1 MKGIR
6 RAAAMCLTMTL
17 AVSTLF
23 GNTAWADMPQKTE
36 RKKCVHVHTEECYG
50 EPDEEATSSQIGE
63 EPTECTHVCTVES
76 GCIRNTA
83 VSSGT
88 NEDDSETGPDE
99 EETNDQKDSADKAE
113 NGGKQK
119 DSADKAEDDEK
130 QEDAPSVSTP
140 SDMEDTAVPGGT
152 VIPAVKSQIFSWSW
166 YDPEENL
173 LDGKLELNGVTEEA
187 QPSFEEVTEY
197 LPEAIIAQVGEK
209 SEVGGEGEEKLLITG
224 WTCSEYVQ
232 DEEGRWPLEGTYEF
246 AAELPEAYE
255 LAEDADALVVEV
267 SVTGDQAAL
276 TAVSGTA
283 VLHVSFKAGKEAK
296 DLYFDGNNF
305 SSYNNDV
312 MDLLKQNGIRV
323 TSSGKDRFQ
332 LIMTKAS
339 IQNLQLSQGTWE
351 IELNGSNVLEGK
363 GKYVAGCGLRINDN
377 VSATIKAGTAP
388 ASLTAHNY
396 PTTGSSDGS
405 CGIQV
410 AGSLTIESG
419 TIEATAKAG
428 SNSAPDS
435 GAILVGTTGTLNI
448 NGGSVTAAG
457 TGKKGVYVRGNFQ
470 MTGGSLTVT
479 GSGEPGIENV
489 GSFELSDGTI
499 STKSNSG
506 GIGFLQGR
514 GSATIKAKELNTD
527 RLYINGDGSFTV
539 AKGGKVTSG
548 STTIN
553 SGTLTNAGEFVS
565 NGPFEKGKYGTF
577 NNTGTISGSGS
588 LPDDAKQTPDEIKD
602 YTKKISKDYY
612 KNMSIDVPNL
622 AAIQKPAN
630 AGNLQYELVEDTG
643 SDKGAGTIDKETGR
657 LKVTKAGVFKIKVN
671 TQESGFYKEGEN
683 PVYITLTVN
692 KAAFPDSWNLTV
704 TAASGIYN
712 GSKGYPA
719 ATIST
724 TGIPD
729 GARYEYQLKNTNR
742 TDDLQEE
749 QWKSECPKIVNVAES
764 GQFVFVR
771 VTVDNYESKIFCSD
785 NQTDITKRRF
795 LDTKVTLE
803 PQTVIYNGQSWSP
816 EIKVVENWQGA
827 SGAEVDKADYT
838 IQYWT
843 YWTGTG
849 NSEVTERKDAGTYT
863 VHLIGQENYTN
874 ESNGAIL
881 TIDKCKLNARITG
894 DSFDKVYDGTTDITE
909 EQNLSVQLY
918 SDSGIPDSQD
928 VRADQVNLAYQSAD
942 VGEHDI
948 EAANITLAGDNAKNY
963 ELTENSA
970 SVKGSII
977 ARDFA
982 SMTVSA
988 DPLTYNGTE
997 QKPQILASVET
1008 GLSNVSPDAVVFT
1021 YSKNGVDYQSEIP
1034 GFTDAGTYQVYVK
1047 ASMDNFNDA
1056 VKTVDVTV
1064 QQASSNSGSHSGG
1077 GKDSGGKDSSG
1088 KGSSGKGSS
1097 GKSSSGSSGT
1107 VTKDSQKGYRSEEQ
1121 GVITGASNQAV
1132 NDGYSHWIKDARGW
1146 WLRYSDGTWPMGN
1159 TGAFHWE
1166 KVNGRWWAFGAD
1178 GYLSTGWLYDTLYQ
1192 GWFYMDE
1199 NQGMLTG
1206 WQFINGKW
1214 YYLNPSHDGS
1224 AGIMYSNRRTP
1235 DGWYV
1240 KEDGS
1245 WDEEAG
1251 R

>member
-6 RAAAMCLTMTL
+6 RAAAVCLTMTL

-76 GCIRNTA
+76 GCIRNIA
-83 VSSGT
+83 ASSGT
-88 NEDDSETGPDE
+88 NEDDSETGPDD

-113 NGGKQK
+113 N
-119 DSADKAEDDEK
+119 
-130 QEDAPSVSTP
+130 APSVSTP
-140 SDMEDTAVPGGT
+140 SDMEDTTVPGGT

-173 LDGKLELNGVTEEA
+173 LDGKLELSGVTEEA

-197 LPEAIIAQVGEK
+197 LPEAIIAQVGEE
-209 SEVGGEGEEKLLITG
+209 SEAGKEEKLPIAG
-224 WTCSEYVQ
+224 WSCNEYVQ
-232 DEEGRWPLEGTYEF
+232 DEEGCWPLEGTYEF

-255 LAEDADALVVEV
+255 LAEDVETLVVEV
-267 SVTGDQAAL
+267 SVTGDQAAMP
-276 TAVSGTA
+276 VVNPYA
-283 VLHVSFKAGKEAK
+283 VLNVSFNPSEGSKS
-296 DLYFDGNNF
+296 LYFDGKNF
-305 SSYNNDV
+305 SSVNSDV
-312 MDLLKQNGIRV
+312 MKLLNDNGIKVKV
-323 TSSGKDRFQ
+323 TSSGEDRFQ
-332 LIMTKAS
+332 LIMTNAT
-339 IQNLQLSQGTWE
+339 IQNLELSRGTWE
-351 IELNGSNVLEGK
+351 IVLNGSNELEGK
-363 GKYVAGCGLRINDN
+363 GKDFSGCGLRINDY
-377 VSATIKAGTAP
+377 VSATIKAETAS
-388 ASLTAHNY
+388 ASLTVKNS
-396 PTTGSSDGS
+396 PTKRTSDDASSA
-405 CGIQV
+405 IVV

-419 TIEATAKAG
+419 TIEAAAYAEQ
-428 SNSAPDS
+428 NSEPVS
-435 GAILVGTTGTLNI
+435 GAIVVQSKGTLNI
-448 NGGSVTAAG
+448 RGGSVTAAG
-457 TGKKGVYVRGNFQ
+457 THKNGVYVLNNFQ
-470 MTGGSLTVT
+470 MTGGSLKVT
-479 GSGEPGIENV
+479 GSGKPGIENV
-489 GSFELSDGTI
+489 GNFNLSGGTI
-499 STKSNSG
+499 STKSNSD
-506 GIGFLQGR
+506 GIGFLQRG
-514 GSATIKAKELNTD
+514 GSATIQAKELNTD
-527 RLYINGDGSFTV
+527 RLYINGNSSFTV
-539 AKGGKVTSG
+539 ARGGKVTSG
-548 STTIN
+548 STRID
-553 SGTLTNAGEFVS
+553 SGTLINAGEFVS
-565 NGPFEKGKYGTF
+565 NGPFEKGTYGTF

-588 LPDDAKQTPDEIKD
+588 LPDDVKQIPDNITVYTAEISAD
-602 YTKKISKDYY
+602 YRD
-612 KNMSIDVPNL
+612 NMSINVQNL
-622 AAIQKPAN
+622 AAIQKPVK
-630 AGNLQYELVEDTG
+630 AGNLQYELAEYTG
-643 SDKGAGTIDKETGR
+643 SDKGEGTIDKETGQ
-657 LKVTKAGVFKIKVN
+657 LKVDRAGVFKIKVN
-671 TQESGFYKEGEN
+671 TQASGLYKAGEK

-692 KAAFPDSWNLTV
+692 KAKFPDSWNLSV
-704 TAASGIYN
+704 TAASGEYR
-712 GSKGYPA
+712 GAQGYPA

-724 TGIPD
+724 TDIPD
-729 GARYEYQLKNTNR
+729 GARYEYQLKSTKS
-742 TDDLQEE
+742 TDDLRED

-764 GQFVFVR
+764 DQFVFVR
-771 VTVDNYESKIFCSD
+771 VTVNNYESKVFCSD
-785 NQTDITKRRF
+785 NRTSITKRRF
-795 LDTKVTLE
+795 ADTKVTLE
-803 PQTVIYNGQSWSP
+803 PENVIYNGQSWEP
-816 EIKVVENWQGA
+816 KIKVVENWQGA
-827 SGAEVDKADYT
+827 SRDEVDKADYT
-838 IQYWT
+838 IKDWT
-843 YWTGTG
+843 YWTGTD
-849 NSEVTERKDAGTYT
+849 NMIVKERKNAGTYT
-863 VHLIGQENYTN
+863 VSLLGQGNYTN
-874 ESNGAIL
+874 ESNKAIL

-894 DSFDKVYDGTTDITE
+894 NSFDKVYDGTTDIRE

-918 SDSGIPDSQD
+918 SDSGTPDSQD

-942 VGEHDI
+942 VGEHNI

-963 ELTENSA
+963 ELTENST
-970 SVKGSII
+970 SIKGNIV

-997 QKPQILASVET
+997 QKPQIHASVET

-1047 ASMDNFNDA
+1047 ASMANFNDA
-1056 VKTVDVTV
+1056 VKTVNVTV
-1064 QQASSNSGSHSGG
+1064 QKVSSSSGSHSGG
-1077 GKDSGGKDSSG
+1077 GKGSGGKGSG
-1088 KGSSGKGSS
+1088 GKGSS
-1097 GKSSSGSSGT
+1097 GKSSSVSSGT

-1166 KVNGRWWAFGAD
+1166 KVNGRWWAFGAE
-1178 GYLSTGWLYDTLYQ
+1178 GYLSTGWIYDTLYQ

-1214 YYLNPSHDGS
+1214 YYLNSNHDGS

>member
-1 MKGIR
+1 MKGKQRGDGRMKGIR

-36 RKKCVHVHTEECYG
+36 KKKCVHVHTEECYG

-63 EPTECTHVCTVES
+63 EPTECTHICTVES

-88 NEDDSETGPDE
+88 NEDDSETGPDD
-99 EETNDQKDSADKAE
+99 EETNDQK
-113 NGGKQK
+113 N
-119 DSADKAEDDEK
+119 SADKAEDDEK

-140 SDMEDTAVPGGT
+140 SDMEDTTVPGGT

-173 LDGKLELNGVTEEA
+173 LDGKLELSGVTEEA

-197 LPEAIIAQVGEK
+197 LPQAIIAQVGEE
-209 SEVGGEGEEKLLITG
+209 SEAGKEEKLPITG
-224 WTCSEYVQ
+224 WSCNEYVQ
-232 DEEGRWPLEGTYEF
+232 DEEGCWPLEGTYEF

-255 LAEDADALVVEV
+255 LAEDVDALVVEV

-276 TAVSGTA
+276 TAYDPNNV
-283 VLHVSFKAGKEAK
+283 VLSVNFEEGESFKNLAYNESG
-296 DLYFDGNNF
+296 F
-305 SSYNNDV
+305 SSLRNDV
-312 MDLLKQNGIRV
+312 MNLLKQHGITV
-323 TSSGKDRFQ
+323 TSSGENRFQ
-332 LIMTKAS
+332 LIMTNAS
-339 IQNLQLSQGTWE
+339 IQNLELSRGTWE
-351 IELNGSNVLEGK
+351 IVLNESNVLKGK
-363 GKYVAGCGLRINDN
+363 GTQVGGVGLKIKEN

-396 PTTGSSDGS
+396 PTTGTSNDGS
-405 CGIQV
+405 SGIAV
-410 AGSLTIESG
+410 EGNLTIESG
-419 TIEATAKAG
+419 TIEATADAG
-428 SNSAPDS
+428 KNSAPFS
-435 GAILVGTTGTLNI
+435 GGIVVGREGILNI
-448 NGGSVTAAG
+448 NGGAVTAAG
-457 TGKKGVYVRGNFQ
+457 TGKNGVFVRGNFR
-470 MTGGSLTVT
+470 MKGGSLTAT
-479 GSGEPGIENV
+479 GSRKPGIENE
-489 GSFELSDGTI
+489 GTFELSGGTI
-499 STKSNSG
+499 STSADNG
-506 GIGFLQGR
+506 GTGFVQR
-514 GSATIKAKELNTD
+514 GKPAMIKANELNTD
-527 RLYINGDGSFTV
+527 RLNITGNSSFTV
-539 AKGGKVTSG
+539 ARGGKVTSG
-548 STTIN
+548 STIIN
-553 SGTLTNAGEFVS
+553 SGTLTNEGEFVS
-565 NGPFEKGKYGTF
+565 NGPFVKEKDGTF
-577 NNTGTISGSGS
+577 INKGTISGNGS
-588 LPDDAKQTPDEIKD
+588 LPDDLKQKPGNITVNQAEISAGYRD
-602 YTKKISKDYY
+602 
-612 KNMSIDVPNL
+612 NMLIDVPSL
-622 AAIQKPAN
+622 AGIHKPVN
-630 AGNLQYELVEDTG
+630 AGNLQYELAEYTG
-643 SDKGAGTIDKETGR
+643 SDKGEGTINEETGQ
-657 LKVTKAGVFKIKVN
+657 LTVKKAGVFKIKVN
-671 TQESGFYKEGEN
+671 TQASGLYEAGKN

-692 KAAFPDSWNLTV
+692 KAAFPDHWNLIV
-704 TAASGIYN
+704 TATSDIYN

-719 ATIST
+719 AAISAS
-724 TGIPD
+724 GIPK
-729 GARYEYQLKNTNR
+729 GAGYEYQLKRTKN
-742 TDDLQEE
+742 TDDLQED

-764 GQFVFVR
+764 EQFVFVR
-771 VTVDNYESKIFCSD
+771 VTVDNYESKVFCSD
-785 NQTDITKRRF
+785 NRTSITERSF
-795 LDTKVTLE
+795 TDTKVTLE
-803 PQTVIYNGQSWSP
+803 PETVIYNGQSRNP
-816 EIKVVENWQGA
+816 EIKVVENWQGT
-827 SGAEVDKADYT
+827 SGDEVNKADYT
-838 IQYWT
+838 IKYWT
-843 YWTGTG
+843 YWTGTD
-849 NSEVTERKDAGTYT
+849 NSIVRERKDAGTYT
-863 VHLIGQENYTN
+863 VHLLGQGNYKN
-874 ESNGAIL
+874 ESNTAIF

-894 DSFDKVYDGTTDITE
+894 YSFDKVYDGTTDITE

-918 SDSGIPDSQD
+918 SDSGTPDSQD

-963 ELTENSA
+963 ELTENST
-970 SVKGSII
+970 SIKGNIV

-997 QKPQILASVET
+997 QKPQIQASVET

-1047 ASMDNFNDA
+1047 ASMANFNDA
-1056 VKTVDVTV
+1056 VKTVNVTV
-1064 QQASSNSGSHSGG
+1064 QQAPSSSGSHSGG
-1077 GKDSGGKDSSG
+1077 G
-1088 KGSSGKGSS
+1088 GKGSS

-1166 KVNGRWWAFGAD
+1166 KVNGRWWAFGAE
-1178 GYLSTGWLYDTLYQ
+1178 GYLSTGWIYDTLYQ

-1214 YYLNPSHDGS
+1214 YYLNSNQDGS
-1224 AGIMYSNRRTP
+1224 AGIMYSKRRTP

>member
-23 GNTAWADMPQKTE
+23 GNTAWADMPQKME

-63 EPTECTHVCTVES
+63 EPTECTHICTVES

-83 VSSGT
+83 ASSGM
-88 NEDDSETGPDE
+88 NEDDSETGPDD
-99 EETNDQKDSADKAE
+99 EETNDQKDSADKEE
-113 NGGKQK
+113 N
-119 DSADKAEDDEK
+119 
-130 QEDAPSVSTP
+130 APSVSTP
-140 SDMEDTAVPGGT
+140 SDMEDTTVPGGT

-173 LDGKLELNGVTEEA
+173 LDGKLELSGVTEEA

-197 LPEAIIAQVGEK
+197 LPEAIIAQVGEE
-209 SEVGGEGEEKLLITG
+209 SEAGKEEKLPITG
-224 WTCSEYVQ
+224 WSCNEYVQ
-232 DEEGRWPLEGTYEF
+232 DEEGCWPLEGTYEF

-255 LAEDADALVVEV
+255 LAEDAEALVVEV

-276 TAVSGTA
+276 TAYDPNNV
-283 VLHVSFKAGKEAK
+283 VLSVNFEEGQSFKNLAYNESG
-296 DLYFDGNNF
+296 F
-305 SSYNNDV
+305 SSLRDDV
-312 MDLLKQNGIRV
+312 MNLLKQHGIKV
-323 TSSGKDRFQ
+323 TSLGNDSFR
-332 LIMTKAS
+332 LIMTDAS
-339 IQNLQLSQGTWE
+339 IQNLELSRGTWE
-351 IELNGSNVLEGK
+351 IELNGSNVLKGK
-363 GKYVAGCGLRINDN
+363 GTEVGGVGLKIKEN

-388 ASLTAHNY
+388 ASLTAKNY
-396 PTTGSSDGS
+396 PTKGTSNDGSS
-405 CGIQV
+405 GIAV
-410 AGSLTIESG
+410 AGNLTIESG
-419 TIEATAKAG
+419 TTIEATADAAG
-428 SNSAPDS
+428 KNSAPDS
-435 GAILVGTTGTLNI
+435 GAIVVGSKGTLNI

-457 TGKKGVYVRGNFQ
+457 TGKNGVHVRG
-470 MTGGSLTVT
+470 GGEFRMAGGRLTVT
-479 GSGEPGIENV
+479 GSGKPVIENV
-489 GSFELSDGTI
+489 GNFNLSGGTI
-499 STKSNSG
+499 STKSNSD
-506 GIGFLQGR
+506 GIGFLQSG
-514 GSATIKAKELNTD
+514 GSATIQARELITD
-527 RLYINGDGSFTV
+527 RLCITNSSFTV
-539 AKGGKVTSG
+539 ASGGKVTSG
-548 STTIN
+548 STIIK
-553 SGTLTNAGEFVS
+553 SGSTLTNEGEFVS
-565 NGPFEKGKYGTF
+565 NGAFEKEEDGRFINK
-577 NNTGTISGSGS
+577 GTISGNGS
-588 LPDDAKQTPDEIKD
+588 LPDDLKQKPDSITGYTAEI
-602 YTKKISKDYY
+602 SENY
-612 KNMSIDVPNL
+612 KENMSINVPSL
-622 AAIQKPAN
+622 AGIHKPVN
-630 AGNLQYELVEDTG
+630 AGNLQYELAEYTG
-643 SDKGAGTIDKETGR
+643 SDKGEGTINEETGQ
-657 LKVTKAGVFKIKVN
+657 LTVKKAGVFKIKVN
-671 TQESGFYKEGEN
+671 TQASGLYEAGKN
-683 PVYITLTVN
+683 PVDITLTVN
-692 KAAFPDSWNLTV
+692 KAAFPGNWNLIV
-704 TAASGIYN
+704 TATSDIYN

-719 ATIST
+719 AAISAS
-724 TGIPD
+724 GIPK
-729 GARYEYQLKNTNR
+729 GAGYEYQLKRTKS
-742 TDDLQEE
+742 TDDLQED

-764 GQFVFVR
+764 DQYVFVR
-771 VTVDNYESKIFCSD
+771 VTVDNYKPKIFCSG
-785 NQTDITKRRF
+785 NQTNITKRNF
-795 LDTKVTLE
+795 TDTKVTLE
-803 PQTVIYNGQSWSP
+803 PEKVIYNGQSRDP

-827 SGAEVDKADYT
+827 SRDAVDRADYI

-843 YWTGTG
+843 YWTGTD
-849 NSEVTERKDAGTYT
+849 NREVRERKDAGTYT
-863 VHLIGQENYTN
+863 VHLLGQGNYTY
-874 ESNGAIL
+874 ESNTAIF

-894 DSFDKVYDGTTDITE
+894 ESFDKVYDGTTDITE

-918 SDSGIPDSQD
+918 SDSGTPDSQD

-942 VGEHDI
+942 VGEHNI

-963 ELTENSA
+963 ELTENSI
-970 SVKGSII
+970 SIKGNIV

-997 QKPQILASVET
+997 QKPQIQASVET

-1047 ASMDNFNDA
+1047 ASMANFNDA
-1056 VKTVDVTV
+1056 VKTVNVTV
-1064 QQASSNSGSHSGG
+1064 QQAPSSSGSHSGG
-1077 GKDSGGKDSSG
+1077 G
-1088 KGSSGKGSS
+1088 GKGSS

-1166 KVNGRWWAFGAD
+1166 KVNGRWWAFGAE
-1178 GYLSTGWLYDTLYQ
+1178 GYLSTGWIYDTLYQ

-1214 YYLNPSHDGS
+1214 YYLNPNQDGS
-1224 AGIMYSNRRTP
+1224 AGIMYSKRRTP

>member
-36 RKKCVHVHTEECYG
+36 KKKCVHVHTEECYG

-63 EPTECTHVCTVES
+63 EPTECTHICTVES

-88 NEDDSETGPDE
+88 NEDDSETGPDD
-99 EETNDQKDSADKAE
+99 EETNDQK
-113 NGGKQK
+113 N
-119 DSADKAEDDEK
+119 SADKAEDDEK

-140 SDMEDTAVPGGT
+140 SDMEDTTVPGGT

-173 LDGKLELNGVTEEA
+173 LDGKLELSGVTEEA

-197 LPEAIIAQVGEK
+197 LPQAIIAQVGEE
-209 SEVGGEGEEKLLITG
+209 SEAGKEEKLPITG
-224 WTCSEYVQ
+224 WSCNEYVQ
-232 DEEGRWPLEGTYEF
+232 DEEGCWPLEGTYEF

-255 LAEDADALVVEV
+255 LAEDVDALVVEV

-276 TAVSGTA
+276 TAYDPNNV
-283 VLHVSFKAGKEAK
+283 VLSVNFEEGESFKNLAYNESG
-296 DLYFDGNNF
+296 F
-305 SSYNNDV
+305 SSLRNDV
-312 MDLLKQNGIRV
+312 MNLLKQHGITV
-323 TSSGKDRFQ
+323 TSSGENRFQ
-332 LIMTKAS
+332 LIMTNAS
-339 IQNLQLSQGTWE
+339 IQNLELSRGTWE
-351 IELNGSNVLEGK
+351 IVLNESNVLKGK
-363 GKYVAGCGLRINDN
+363 GTQVGGVGLKIKEN

-396 PTTGSSDGS
+396 PTTGTSNDGS
-405 CGIQV
+405 SGIAV
-410 AGSLTIESG
+410 EGNLTIESG
-419 TIEATAKAG
+419 TIEATADAG
-428 SNSAPDS
+428 KNSAPFS
-435 GAILVGTTGTLNI
+435 GGIVVGREGILNI
-448 NGGSVTAAG
+448 NGGAVTAAG
-457 TGKKGVYVRGNFQ
+457 TGKNGVFVRGNFR
-470 MTGGSLTVT
+470 MKGGSLTAT
-479 GSGEPGIENV
+479 GSRKPGIENE
-489 GSFELSDGTI
+489 GTFELSGGTI
-499 STKSNSG
+499 STSADNG
-506 GIGFLQGR
+506 GTGFVQR
-514 GSATIKAKELNTD
+514 GKPAMIKANELNTD
-527 RLYINGDGSFTV
+527 RLNITGNSSFTV
-539 AKGGKVTSG
+539 ARGGKVTSG
-548 STTIN
+548 STIIN
-553 SGTLTNAGEFVS
+553 SGTLTNEGEFVS
-565 NGPFEKGKYGTF
+565 NGPFVKEKDGTF
-577 NNTGTISGSGS
+577 INKGTISGNGS
-588 LPDDAKQTPDEIKD
+588 LPDDVKQTPDKITGHK
-602 YTKKISKDYY
+602 TKISADYCN
-612 KNMSIDVPNL
+612 NMSINVQNL
-622 AAIQKPAN
+622 AAIQKPVN
-630 AGNLQYELVEDTG
+630 AGDLQYELVKYTG
-643 SDKGAGTIDKETGR
+643 SDKGEGTIDKKTGQ
-657 LKVTKAGVFKIKVN
+657 LTVTKAGVFKIEVN
-671 TQESGFYKEGEN
+671 TQESGLYKAGEN
-683 PVYITLTVN
+683 PVCITLTVN
-692 KAAFPDSWNLTV
+692 KAKFPDSWNLSV
-704 TAASGIYN
+704 TAARDEYRGAQ
-712 GSKGYPA
+712 GYPA
-719 ATIST
+719 AAISASS
-724 TGIPD
+724 IPS
-729 GARYEYQLKNTNR
+729 GAKYEYQLKSTNS
-742 TDDLQEE
+742 TGDLQEDK
-749 QWKSECPKIVNVAES
+749 WKSKCPKIVNVAES

-771 VTVDNYESKIFCSD
+771 VTVDNYESKVFCSD
-785 NQTDITKRRF
+785 NRTSITKRKF
-795 LDTKVTLE
+795 TDTKVTLE
-803 PQTVIYNGQSWSP
+803 PENVIYNGQSRNP

-827 SGAEVDKADYT
+827 SGDEVNKADY
-838 IQYWT
+838 IIRYWT
-843 YWTGTG
+843 YWTGTD
-849 NSEVTERKDAGTYT
+849 NREVTERKDAGTYT
-863 VHLIGQENYTN
+863 VYLLGQENYTN
-874 ESNGAIL
+874 ESKQAIL

-894 DSFDKVYDGTTDITE
+894 NSFDKVYDGTTDIRE

-918 SDSGIPDSQD
+918 SDSGTPDSQD
-928 VRADQVNLAYQSAD
+928 VRVDQVNLAYQSAD
-942 VGEHDI
+942 VGEHNI

-963 ELTENSA
+963 ELTENST
-970 SVKGSII
+970 SIKGSIV

-997 QKPQILASVET
+997 QKPQIHASVET

-1056 VKTVDVTV
+1056 VKTVNVTV
-1064 QQASSNSGSHSGG
+1064 QQAPSSSGSHSGG
-1077 GKDSGGKDSSG
+1077 G
-1088 KGSSGKGSS
+1088 GKGSS

-1166 KVNGRWWAFGAD
+1166 KVNGRWWAFGAE
-1178 GYLSTGWLYDTLYQ
+1178 GYLSTGWIYDTLYQ

-1214 YYLNPSHDGS
+1214 YYLNSNQDGS
-1224 AGIMYSNRRTP
+1224 AGIMYSKRRTP

>member
-6 RAAAMCLTMTL
+6 RAAAVCLTMTL

-88 NEDDSETGPDE
+88 NEDDSETGPDD

-113 NGGKQK
+113 N
-119 DSADKAEDDEK
+119 
-130 QEDAPSVSTP
+130 APSVSTP
-140 SDMEDTAVPGGT
+140 SDMEDTIVPGGT

-173 LDGKLELNGVTEEA
+173 LDGKLELSGVTEEA

-197 LPEAIIAQVGEK
+197 LPEAIIAQVGEE
-209 SEVGGEGEEKLLITG
+209 SEAGKEEKLTITG
-224 WTCSEYVQ
+224 WSCNEYVQ
-232 DEEGRWPLEGTYEF
+232 DEEGCWPLEGTYEF

-255 LAEDADALVVEV
+255 LAEGVDALVVEV
-267 SVTGDQAAL
+267 SVTGDQAAMPV
-276 TAVSGTA
+276 VSGTP
-283 VLHVSFKAGKEAK
+283 VLHVSFNPSEDSKS
-296 DLYFDGNNF
+296 LYFDGINF
-305 SSYNNDV
+305 SSVNNDV
-312 MDLLKQNGIRV
+312 MKLLNDHGIKV
-323 TSSGKDRFQ
+323 KVISSGEDRFQ
-332 LIMTKAS
+332 LIMTNAT
-339 IQNLQLSQGTWE
+339 IQNLELSRGTWE
-351 IELNGSNVLEGK
+351 IVLNGSNELKGK
-363 GKYVAGCGLRINDN
+363 GKDFSGCGLRINDWT
-377 VSATIKAGTAP
+377 SATIKEGTAP
-388 ASLTAHNY
+388 ASLTAKNY
-396 PTTGSSDGS
+396 PTTGTSRDGS
-405 CGIQV
+405 SGIVV
-410 AGSLTIESG
+410 AGNLTIESG
-419 TIEATAKAG
+419 TIEATAYAG
-428 SNSAPDS
+428 NDSAPDS

-457 TGKKGVYVRGNFQ
+457 TGKKGVYVRNNFQ
-470 MTGGSLTVT
+470 MTGGSLKVT
-479 GSGEPGIENV
+479 GSGKPGIENV
-489 GSFELSDGTI
+489 GNFNLSGGTI
-499 STKSNSG
+499 STKSKSD
-506 GIGFLQGR
+506 GIGFLQGS
-514 GSATIKAKELNTD
+514 GSVTIKAKELNTD
-527 RLYINGDGSFTV
+527 RLYITGDSSFTV
-539 AKGGKVTSG
+539 ASGGKVTSE
-548 STTIN
+548 STIIDR
-553 SGTLTNAGEFVS
+553 GTLTNAGEFVS
-565 NGPFEKGKYGTF
+565 NGPFVKNEKGTF
-577 NNTGTISGSGS
+577 INKGTISGSGS
-588 LPDDAKQTPDEIKD
+588 LPDDAKQTPDPITG
-602 YTKKISKDYY
+602 YTKKISIDYN
-612 KNMSIDVPNL
+612 KNMSINVQNL
-622 AAIQKPAN
+622 AAIQKPVN
-630 AGNLQYELVEDTG
+630 AGNLQYELAEYTG
-643 SDKGAGTIDKETGR
+643 SDKGEGTIDKETGQ
-657 LKVTKAGVFKIKVN
+657 LKVDRAGVFKIKVN
-671 TQESGFYKEGEN
+671 TQASGLYKAGEK

-692 KAAFPDSWNLTV
+692 KAAFPEHWNLIV
-704 TAASGIYN
+704 TATSGIYN

-724 TGIPD
+724 TDIPD
-729 GARYEYQLKNTNR
+729 GARYEYQLKSTKS
-742 TDDLQEE
+742 TDDLRED

-764 GQFVFVR
+764 DQFVFVR
-771 VTVDNYESKIFCSD
+771 VTVNNYESKVFCSD
-785 NQTDITKRRF
+785 NRTSITKRRF
-795 LDTKVTLE
+795 ADTKVTLE
-803 PQTVIYNGQSWSP
+803 PENVIYNGQSWEP
-816 EIKVVENWQGA
+816 KIKVVENWQGA
-827 SGAEVDKADYT
+827 SRDEVDKADYT
-838 IQYWT
+838 IKDWT
-843 YWTGTG
+843 YWTGTD
-849 NSEVTERKDAGTYT
+849 NMIVKERKNAGTYT
-863 VHLIGQENYTN
+863 VSLLGQGNYTN
-874 ESNGAIL
+874 ESNKAIF

-894 DSFDKVYDGTTDITE
+894 GSFDKVYDGTTDIRE

-918 SDSGIPDSQD
+918 SDSGTPDSQD

-942 VGEHDI
+942 VGEHNI

-963 ELTENSA
+963 ELTENST
-970 SVKGSII
+970 SIKGNIV

-997 QKPQILASVET
+997 QKPQIHASVET

-1047 ASMDNFNDA
+1047 ASMANFNDA
-1056 VKTVDVTV
+1056 VKTVNVTV
-1064 QQASSNSGSHSGG
+1064 QKVSSSSGSHSGG
-1077 GKDSGGKDSSG
+1077 G
-1088 KGSSGKGSS
+1088 GKGSS

-1166 KVNGRWWAFGAD
+1166 KVNGRWWAFGAE
-1178 GYLSTGWLYDTLYQ
+1178 GYLSTGWIYDTLYQ

-1214 YYLNPSHDGS
+1214 YYLNSNQDGS
-1224 AGIMYSNRRTP
+1224 AGIMYSKRRTP

>member
-6 RAAAMCLTMTL
+6 RAAAACLTMTL

-50 EPDEEATSSQIGE
+50 EQDEEATSSQIGE

-83 VSSGT
+83 ASSGM
-88 NEDDSETGPDE
+88 NEDDSETGPDD

-113 NGGKQK
+113 N
-119 DSADKAEDDEK
+119 
-130 QEDAPSVSTP
+130 APSVSTP
-140 SDMEDTAVPGGT
+140 SDMEDTTVPGGT

-173 LDGKLELNGVTEEA
+173 LDGKLELSGVTEEA

-197 LPEAIIAQVGEK
+197 LPEAIIAQVGEE
-209 SEVGGEGEEKLLITG
+209 SEAGKEEKLTITG
-224 WTCSEYVQ
+224 WSCNEYVQ
-232 DEEGRWPLEGTYEF
+232 DEEGCWPLEGTYEF

-255 LAEDADALVVEV
+255 LAEGVDALVVEV

-283 VLHVSFKAGKEAK
+283 VLNVNFESGKSFKS
-296 DLYFDGNNF
+296 LYYDGENF
-305 SSYNNDV
+305 SSVNNDV
-312 MDLLKQNGIRV
+312 MDLLNDCGIRV
-323 TSSGKDRFQ
+323 TSLGENSFR
-332 LIMTKAS
+332 LIMTGAS

-351 IELNGSNVLEGK
+351 IVLNGSNVLEGK
-363 GKYVAGCGLRINDN
+363 GKDVSGCGLRINEH
-377 VSATIKAGTAP
+377 VSATIKAGKAP
-388 ASLTAHNY
+388 ASLTAKNS
-396 PTTGSSDGS
+396 PTKGTSNDGSS
-405 CGIQV
+405 GIAV
-410 AGSLTIESG
+410 AGNLTIESG
-419 TIEATAKAG
+419 TTIEATADAAG
-428 SNSAPDS
+428 KNSAPDS
-435 GAILVGTTGTLNI
+435 GAIVVGSKGTLNI

-457 TGKKGVYVRGNFQ
+457 TGKNGVHVRG
-470 MTGGSLTVT
+470 GGEFRMAGGRLTVT
-479 GSGEPGIENV
+479 GSGKPVIENV
-489 GSFELSDGTI
+489 GNFNLSGGTI
-499 STKSNSG
+499 STKSNSD
-506 GIGFLQGR
+506 GIGFLQSG
-514 GSATIKAKELNTD
+514 GSATIQAQELITD
-527 RLYINGDGSFTV
+527 RLYINSSFTV
-539 AKGGKVTSG
+539 ASGGKVTSG
-548 STTIN
+548 STIID
-553 SGTLTNAGEFVS
+553 SGTLTNEGEFVS
-565 NGPFEKGKYGTF
+565 NGPFVKKENGTF
-577 NNTGTISGSGS
+577 INKGTISGNGS
-588 LPDDAKQTPDEIKD
+588 LPDDAKQTPDPITVYTAEI
-602 YTKKISKDYY
+602 SENY
-612 KNMSIDVPNL
+612 KENMSIDVKNL
-622 AAIQKPAN
+622 AAIQKPVK
-630 AGNLQYELVEDTG
+630 AGNLQYELAEYTG
-643 SDKGAGTIDKETGR
+643 SDKGEGTIDKETGH
-657 LKVTKAGVFKIKVN
+657 LTVTKAGVFKIKVN
-671 TQESGFYKEGEN
+671 TQASGFYKAGEN

-692 KAAFPDSWNLTV
+692 KAAFPASWNLIV
-704 TAASGIYN
+704 TATSGIYN

-719 ATIST
+719 AAISASS
-724 TGIPD
+724 IPS
-729 GARYEYQLKNTNR
+729 GARYEYQLKSTSSTN
-742 TDDLQEE
+742 DLQED

-771 VTVDNYESKIFCSD
+771 VTVDNYESKVFCSG
-785 NQTDITKRRF
+785 NPTSITQRKF
-795 LDTKVTLE
+795 ADTKVTLE
-803 PQTVIYNGQSWSP
+803 PETVIYNGQSWNP

-827 SGAEVDKADYT
+827 SRDEVDKADYT
-838 IQYWT
+838 IKDWT
-843 YWTGTG
+843 YWTGTD
-849 NSEVTERKDAGTYT
+849 NMIVKERKNAGTYT
-863 VHLIGQENYTN
+863 VSLLGQGNYTN
-874 ESNGAIL
+874 ESNKAIL
-881 TIDKCKLNARITG
+881 TIDKCKLKARITG
-894 DSFDKVYDGTTDITE
+894 NSLDKVYDGTTDITE

-918 SDSGIPDSQD
+918 SDSSTPDSQD

-942 VGEHDI
+942 VGEHNI

-970 SVKGSII
+970 SIKGNIV

-982 SMTVSA
+982 SMIVSA

-997 QKPQILASVET
+997 QKPQIHASVET

-1021 YSKNGVDYQSEIP
+1021 YSKNGVDYQSELP

-1047 ASMDNFNDA
+1047 ASMANFNDA
-1056 VKTVDVTV
+1056 VKTVNVTV
-1064 QQASSNSGSHSGG
+1064 QQAPSSSGSHSGG
-1077 GKDSGGKDSSG
+1077 GKSSGG

-1097 GKSSSGSSGT
+1097 GKSSSVSSGT

-1166 KVNGRWWAFGAD
+1166 KVNGRWWAFGAE
-1178 GYLSTGWLYDTLYQ
+1178 GYLSTGWIYDTLYQ

-1214 YYLNPSHDGS
+1214 YYLNPNQDGS
-1224 AGIMYSNRRTP
+1224 AGIMYSKRRTP

>member
-36 RKKCVHVHTEECYG
+36 KKKCVHVHTEECYG

-63 EPTECTHVCTVES
+63 EPTECTHICTVES

-88 NEDDSETGPDE
+88 NEDDSETGPDD
-99 EETNDQKDSADKAE
+99 EETNDQK
-113 NGGKQK
+113 N
-119 DSADKAEDDEK
+119 SADKAEDDEK

-140 SDMEDTAVPGGT
+140 SDMEDTTVPGGT

-173 LDGKLELNGVTEEA
+173 LDGKLELSGVTEEA

-197 LPEAIIAQVGEK
+197 LPQAIIAQVGEE
-209 SEVGGEGEEKLLITG
+209 SEAGKEEKLPITG
-224 WTCSEYVQ
+224 WSCNEYVQ
-232 DEEGRWPLEGTYEF
+232 DEEGCWPLEGTYEF

-255 LAEDADALVVEV
+255 LAEDVDALVVEV

-276 TAVSGTA
+276 TAYDPNNV
-283 VLHVSFKAGKEAK
+283 VLSVNFEEGESFKNLAYNESG
-296 DLYFDGNNF
+296 F
-305 SSYNNDV
+305 SSLRNDV
-312 MDLLKQNGIRV
+312 MNLLKQHGITV
-323 TSSGKDRFQ
+323 TSSGENRFQ
-332 LIMTKAS
+332 LIMTNAS
-339 IQNLQLSQGTWE
+339 IQNLELSRGTWE
-351 IELNGSNVLEGK
+351 IVLNESNVLKGK
-363 GKYVAGCGLRINDN
+363 GTQVGGVGLKIKEN

-396 PTTGSSDGS
+396 PTTGTSNDGS
-405 CGIQV
+405 SGIAV
-410 AGSLTIESG
+410 EGNLTIESG
-419 TIEATAKAG
+419 TIEATADAG
-428 SNSAPDS
+428 KNSAPFS
-435 GAILVGTTGTLNI
+435 GGIVVGREGILNI
-448 NGGSVTAAG
+448 NGGAVTAAG
-457 TGKKGVYVRGNFQ
+457 TGKNGVFVRGNFR
-470 MTGGSLTVT
+470 MKGGSLTAT
-479 GSGEPGIENV
+479 GSRKPGIENE
-489 GSFELSDGTI
+489 GTFELSGGTI
-499 STKSNSG
+499 STSADNG
-506 GIGFLQGR
+506 GTGFVQR
-514 GSATIKAKELNTD
+514 GKPAMIKANELNTD
-527 RLYINGDGSFTV
+527 RLNITGNSSFTV
-539 AKGGKVTSG
+539 ARGGKVTSG
-548 STTIN
+548 STIIN
-553 SGTLTNAGEFVS
+553 SGTLTNEGEFVS
-565 NGPFEKGKYGTF
+565 NSPFVKEKDGTF
-577 NNTGTISGSGS
+577 INKGTISGNGS
-588 LPDDAKQTPDEIKD
+588 LPDDLKQKPGNITVNQAEISAGYRD
-602 YTKKISKDYY
+602 
-612 KNMSIDVPNL
+612 NMLIDVPSL
-622 AAIQKPAN
+622 AGIHKPVN
-630 AGNLQYELVEDTG
+630 AGNLQYELAEYTG
-643 SDKGAGTIDKETGR
+643 SDKGEGTINEETGQ
-657 LKVTKAGVFKIKVN
+657 LTVKKAGVFKIKVN
-671 TQESGFYKEGEN
+671 TQASGLYEAGKN

-692 KAAFPDSWNLTV
+692 KAAFPDHWNLIV
-704 TAASGIYN
+704 TATSDIYN

-719 ATIST
+719 AAISAS
-724 TGIPD
+724 GIPK
-729 GARYEYQLKNTNR
+729 GAGYEYQLKRTKN
-742 TDDLQEE
+742 TDDLQED

-764 GQFVFVR
+764 EQFVFVR
-771 VTVDNYESKIFCSD
+771 VTVDNYESKVFCSD
-785 NQTDITKRRF
+785 NRTSITERSF
-795 LDTKVTLE
+795 TDTKVTLE
-803 PQTVIYNGQSWSP
+803 PETVIYNGQSRNP
-816 EIKVVENWQGA
+816 EIKVVENWQGT
-827 SGAEVDKADYT
+827 SGDEVNKADYT
-838 IQYWT
+838 IKYWT
-843 YWTGTG
+843 YWTGTD
-849 NSEVTERKDAGTYT
+849 NSIVRERKDAGTYT
-863 VHLIGQENYTN
+863 VHLLGQGNYKN
-874 ESNGAIL
+874 ESNTAIF

-894 DSFDKVYDGTTDITE
+894 YSFDKVYDGTTDITE

-918 SDSGIPDSQD
+918 SDSGTPDSQD

-963 ELTENSA
+963 ELTENST
-970 SVKGSII
+970 SIKGNIV

-997 QKPQILASVET
+997 QKPQIHASVET

-1056 VKTVDVTV
+1056 VKTVNVTV
-1064 QQASSNSGSHSGG
+1064 QQAPSSSGSHSGG
-1077 GKDSGGKDSSG
+1077 G
-1088 KGSSGKGSS
+1088 GKGSS

-1166 KVNGRWWAFGAD
+1166 KVNGRWWAFGAE
-1178 GYLSTGWLYDTLYQ
+1178 GYLSTGWIYDTLYQ

-1214 YYLNPSHDGS
+1214 YYLNSNQDGS
-1224 AGIMYSNRRTP
+1224 AGIMYSKRRTP

>member
-6 RAAAMCLTMTL
+6 RAAAVCLTMTL

-36 RKKCVHVHTEECYG
+36 KKKCVHVHTEECYG
-50 EPDEEATSSQIGE
+50 ESDEEATSSQIGE

-83 VSSGT
+83 ASSGT
-88 NEDDSETGPDE
+88 NEDDSETGPDD

-113 NGGKQK
+113 N
-119 DSADKAEDDEK
+119 
-130 QEDAPSVSTP
+130 APSVSTP
-140 SDMEDTAVPGGT
+140 SDMEDTTVPGGT

-173 LDGKLELNGVTEEA
+173 LDGKLELSGVTEEA

-197 LPEAIIAQVGEK
+197 LPEAIIAQVGEE
-209 SEVGGEGEEKLLITG
+209 SEAGKEEKLPIAG
-224 WTCSEYVQ
+224 WSCNEYVQ
-232 DEEGRWPLEGTYEF
+232 DEEGCWPLEGTYEF

-255 LAEDADALVVEV
+255 LAESVDALVVQV
-267 SVTGDQAAL
+267 SVTGDQAAMPVYDYQNVVL
-276 TAVSGTA
+276 NVNFEEGEPPKGLAYDESG
-283 VLHVSFKAGKEAK
+283 
-296 DLYFDGNNF
+296 F
-305 SSYNNDV
+305 SSLNNDV
-312 MDLLKQNGIRV
+312 MNLLNDRGIKV
-323 TSSGKDRFQ
+323 TNSGENSFQ
-332 LIMTKAS
+332 LRMTNATT
-339 IQNLQLSQGTWE
+339 IQNLELSRGTWE
-351 IELNGSNVLEGK
+351 IVLNGSNVLEGK
-363 GKYVAGCGLRINDN
+363 GKGVGGVGLKIKEN

-388 ASLTAHNY
+388 ASLTAKNS
-396 PTTGSSDGS
+396 PTTGTSRDGS
-405 CGIQV
+405 SGIAV
-410 AGSLTIESG
+410 EGNLTIESG
-419 TIEATAKAG
+419 TIEATADGGENSASFSGGIVVG
-428 SNSAPDS
+428 SN
-435 GAILVGTTGTLNI
+435 GTLNI
-448 NGGSVTAAG
+448 NGGAVTAAG
-457 TGKKGVYVRGNFQ
+457 TGKNGVFVRGNFR
-470 MTGGSLTVT
+470 MKGGSLTAT
-479 GSGEPGIENV
+479 GSRKPGIENE
-489 GSFELSDGTI
+489 GTFELSGGTI

-514 GSATIKAKELNTD
+514 GSVTIKANELNTD
-527 RLYINGDGSFTV
+527 RLNITGNSSFTV
-539 AKGGKVTSG
+539 ARGGKVTSG
-548 STTIN
+548 STIIN
-553 SGTLTNAGEFVS
+553 SGTLTNEGEFVS
-565 NGPFEKGKYGTF
+565 NGAFEKEEDGRFINK
-577 NNTGTISGSGS
+577 GTISGTGS
-588 LPDDAKQTPDEIKD
+588 LPDGAKQTPDPITD
-602 YTKKISKDYY
+602 YTAKISENY
-612 KNMSIDVPNL
+612 KENMSINVPSL
-622 AAIQKPAN
+622 AGIHKPVN
-630 AGNLQYELVEDTG
+630 AGNLQYELAEYTG
-643 SDKGAGTIDKETGR
+643 SDKGEGTINEETGQ
-657 LKVTKAGVFKIKVN
+657 LTVKKAGVFKIKVN
-671 TQESGFYKEGEN
+671 TQASGLYEAGKN

-692 KAAFPDSWNLTV
+692 KAAFPDHWNLIV
-704 TAASGIYN
+704 TATSGIYN

-719 ATIST
+719 AAISASS
-724 TGIPD
+724 IPS
-729 GARYEYQLKNTNR
+729 GARYEYQLKRTNS
-742 TDDLQEE
+742 TDDLQED

-764 GQFVFVR
+764 DQYVFVR
-771 VTVDNYESKIFCSD
+771 VTVDNYKPKIFCSG
-785 NQTDITKRRF
+785 NQTNITKRNF
-795 LDTKVTLE
+795 TDTKVTLE
-803 PQTVIYNGQSWSP
+803 PETVIYNGQSWSP
-816 EIKVVENWQGA
+816 KIKVVENWQEA
-827 SGAEVDKADYT
+827 SGDSVDRADYI

-843 YWTGTG
+843 YWTGTD
-849 NSEVTERKDAGTYT
+849 NMIVTERKDAGTYT
-863 VHLIGQENYTN
+863 VHLLGQGNYTY
-874 ESNGAIL
+874 ESNTAIF

-918 SDSGIPDSQD
+918 SDSGTPDSQD

-942 VGEHDI
+942 VGEHNI

-963 ELTENSA
+963 ELTENST
-970 SVKGSII
+970 SIKGSIV

-997 QKPQILASVET
+997 QKPQIHASVET

-1021 YSKNGVDYQSEIP
+1021 YSKNGVDYQSELP

-1047 ASMDNFNDA
+1047 ASMANFNDA
-1056 VKTVDVTV
+1056 VKTVNVTV
-1064 QQASSNSGSHSGG
+1064 QQAPSSSGSHSGG
-1077 GKDSGGKDSSG
+1077 GKDSGGK
-1088 KGSSGKGSS
+1088 GSSV
-1097 GKSSSGSSGT
+1097 SSGT

-1166 KVNGRWWAFGAD
+1166 KVNGRWWAFGAE
-1178 GYLSTGWLYDTLYQ
+1178 GYLSTGWIYDTLHQ

-1199 NQGMLTG
+1199 NQGTLTG

-1214 YYLNPSHDGS
+1214 YYLNPNHDGS
-1224 AGIMYSNRRTP
+1224 AGIMYSKRRTP

>member
-6 RAAAMCLTMTL
+6 RAAAVCLTMTL

-63 EPTECTHVCTVES
+63 EPTECTHVCSVES

-83 VSSGT
+83 ASSGM
-88 NEDDSETGPDE
+88 NEDDSETGPDD

-113 NGGKQK
+113 N
-119 DSADKAEDDEK
+119 
-130 QEDAPSVSTP
+130 APSVSTP
-140 SDMEDTAVPGGT
+140 SDMEDTTVPGGT

-173 LDGKLELNGVTEEA
+173 LDGKLELSGVTEEA

-197 LPEAIIAQVGEK
+197 LPESIIAQVGAE
-209 SEVGGEGEEKLLITG
+209 SEAGKEEKLSITG
-224 WTCSEYVQ
+224 WSCNEYVQ

-255 LAEDADALVVEV
+255 LAEDVDALVVEV

-276 TAVSGTA
+276 TTYDPRNV
-283 VLHVSFKAGKEAK
+283 VLNVNFIEGETFKSLAYNGSE
-296 DLYFDGNNF
+296 F
-305 SSYNNDV
+305 SSYKNDV
-312 MDLLKQNGIRV
+312 MNLLNQNGITV
-323 TSSGKDRFQ
+323 TSLGNDSFQ
-332 LIMTKAS
+332 LIMTNAS
-339 IQNLQLSQGTWE
+339 IQNLELSRGTWE
-351 IELNGSNVLEGK
+351 IVLNGSNVLKGK
-363 GKYVAGCGLRINDN
+363 GTEVGGVGLKIKEN
-377 VSATIKAGTAP
+377 VSATIKAGKAP
-388 ASLTAHNY
+388 ASLTAKNS
-396 PTTGSSDGS
+396 PTKGTSNDGSS
-405 CGIQV
+405 GIAV
-410 AGSLTIESG
+410 AGNLTIERG
-419 TIEATAKAG
+419 TTIEATADAG
-428 SNSAPDS
+428 TNSAPDS
-435 GAILVGTTGTLNI
+435 GAIVVGSKGTLNI

-457 TGKKGVYVRGNFQ
+457 TGKNGVHVRGGGKFR
-470 MTGGSLTVT
+470 MAGGSLTVT
-479 GSGEPGIENV
+479 GSGKPVIENV
-489 GSFELSDGTI
+489 GNFNLSGGTI
-499 STKSNSG
+499 STKSNSD
-506 GIGFLQGR
+506 GIGFLQGG
-514 GSATIKAKELNTD
+514 GSATIQARELITD
-527 RLYINGDGSFTV
+527 RLCITNSSFTV
-539 AKGGKVTSG
+539 ARGGKVTSG
-548 STTIN
+548 STIID
-553 SGTLTNAGEFVS
+553 SGTLTNEGEFVS
-565 NGPFEKGKYGTF
+565 NGPFKKEKGTF
-577 NNTGTISGSGS
+577 INKGTISGNGS
-588 LPDDAKQTPDEIKD
+588 LPDDLKQKPDSITGYTAEI
-602 YTKKISKDYY
+602 SENY
-612 KNMSIDVPNL
+612 KENMSINVPSL
-622 AAIQKPAN
+622 AGIHKPVN
-630 AGNLQYELVEDTG
+630 AGNLQYELAEYTG
-643 SDKGAGTIDKETGR
+643 SDKGEGTINEETGQ
-657 LKVTKAGVFKIKVN
+657 LTVKKAGVFKIEVN
-671 TQESGFYKEGEN
+671 TQESGLYKAGEN
-683 PVYITLTVN
+683 PVNITLTVN
-692 KAAFPDSWNLTV
+692 KAAFPDHWNLIV
-704 TAASGIYN
+704 TATSDIYN

-719 ATIST
+719 AAISAS
-724 TGIPD
+724 GIPK
-729 GARYEYQLKNTNR
+729 GAGYEYQLKRTKN
-742 TDDLQEE
+742 TDDLQED

-764 GQFVFVR
+764 DQFVFVR
-771 VTVDNYESKIFCSD
+771 VTVDNYESKVFCSG
-785 NQTDITKRRF
+785 NQTNITKRSF
-795 LDTKVTLE
+795 TDTKVTLE
-803 PQTVIYNGQSWSP
+803 PETVIYNGQSWNP

-827 SGAEVDKADYT
+827 SRAEVDKADYT
-838 IQYWT
+838 IKDWT
-843 YWTGTG
+843 YWTGTD
-849 NSEVTERKDAGTYT
+849 NREVRERKDVGTYT
-863 VHLIGQENYTN
+863 VYLLGQRNYTN
-874 ESNGAIL
+874 ESKQAIL

-894 DSFDKVYDGTTDITE
+894 DSFDKVYDGTTDIRE

-918 SDSGIPDSQD
+918 SDSGTPDSQD

-963 ELTENSA
+963 ELTENST
-970 SVKGSII
+970 SIKGNIV

-997 QKPQILASVET
+997 QKPQIHASVET

-1047 ASMDNFNDA
+1047 ASMANFNDA
-1056 VKTVDVTV
+1056 VKTVNVTV
-1064 QQASSNSGSHSGG
+1064 QQAPSSSDSHSGG
-1077 GKDSGGKDSSG
+1077 GGKGSSG
-1088 KGSSGKGSS
+1088 KGSSGKSSS

-1166 KVNGRWWAFGAD
+1166 KVNGRWWAFGAE
-1178 GYLSTGWLYDTLYQ
+1178 GYLSTGWIHDTLHQ

-1214 YYLNPSHDGS
+1214 YYLNPNQDGS
-1224 AGIMYSNRRTP
+1224 AGIMYSKRRTP

>member
-6 RAAAMCLTMTL
+6 RAAAVCLTMTL

-50 EPDEEATSSQIGE
+50 EQDEEATSSQIGE

-88 NEDDSETGPDE
+88 NEDDSETGPDD

-113 NGGKQK
+113 N
-119 DSADKAEDDEK
+119 
-130 QEDAPSVSTP
+130 APSVSTP
-140 SDMEDTAVPGGT
+140 SDMEDTTVPSGT

-173 LDGKLELNGVTEEA
+173 LDGKLELSGVTEEA

-197 LPEAIIAQVGEK
+197 LPQAIIAQVGEE
-209 SEVGGEGEEKLLITG
+209 SEAGKEEKLPITG
-224 WTCSEYVQ
+224 WSCNEYVQ

-255 LAEDADALVVEV
+255 LAEDVDALVVEV

-276 TAVSGTA
+276 TVYDYKNVVLNVNFDEGKTCKGLAYDESG
-283 VLHVSFKAGKEAK
+283 
-296 DLYFDGNNF
+296 F
-305 SSYNNDV
+305 SSLNDDV
-312 MDLLKQNGIRV
+312 MNLLNDRGIEV
-323 TSSGKDRFQ
+323 TNSGENSFQ
-332 LIMTKAS
+332 LRMTNATT
-339 IQNLQLSQGTWE
+339 IQNLELSRGTWE
-351 IELNGSNVLEGK
+351 IVLNGSNVLEGK
-363 GKYVAGCGLRINDN
+363 GKGVGGVGLKIKEN

-396 PTTGSSDGS
+396 PTTGTSNDGS
-405 CGIQV
+405 SGIAV
-410 AGSLTIESG
+410 EGNLTIESG
-419 TIEATAKAG
+419 TIEATADGGKNSASFSGGIVVG
-428 SNSAPDS
+428 SN
-435 GAILVGTTGTLNI
+435 GTLNI
-448 NGGSVTAAG
+448 NGGAVTAAG
-457 TGKKGVYVRGNFQ
+457 TGKNGVFVRGNFR
-470 MTGGSLTVT
+470 MKGGSLTAT
-479 GSGEPGIENV
+479 GSGKPGIENE
-489 GSFELSDGTI
+489 GTFELLGGTI

-514 GSATIKAKELNTD
+514 GSVTIKANELNTD
-527 RLYINGDGSFTV
+527 RLNITGNSSFTV
-539 AKGGKVTSG
+539 ARGGKVTSG
-548 STTIN
+548 STIIN
-553 SGTLTNAGEFVS
+553 SGTLTNEGEFVS
-565 NGPFEKGKYGTF
+565 NGPFVKEENGRF
-577 NNTGTISGSGS
+577 INTGTISGNGS
-588 LPDDAKQTPDEIKD
+588 LPDDLKQKPGNITVNQAEISAGYRD
-602 YTKKISKDYY
+602 
-612 KNMSIDVPNL
+612 NRSIDVPSL
-622 AAIQKPAN
+622 AGIHQPDR
-630 AGNLQYELVEDTG
+630 AGNLQYELAEYTG
-643 SDKGAGTIDKETGR
+643 SDKGEGTIDKETGH
-657 LKVTKAGVFKIKVN
+657 LTVTKAGVFKIKVN
-671 TQESGFYKEGEN
+671 TQESGLYKAGEN
-683 PVYITLTVN
+683 PVCITLTVN
-692 KAAFPDSWNLTV
+692 KAKFPDSWNLTV
-704 TAASGIYN
+704 KAASGKYR
-712 GSKGYPA
+712 GAQGYLA
-719 ATIST
+719 ATISPI
-724 TGIPD
+724 GIPD
-729 GARYEYQLKNTNR
+729 GARYEYQLKRTSS
-742 TDDLQEE
+742 TDDLQEA
-749 QWKSECPKIVNVAES
+749 QWESECPKIVNVAES
-764 GQFVFVR
+764 EQFVFVR
-771 VTVDNYESKIFCSD
+771 VTVDNYESKVFCSD
-785 NQTDITKRRF
+785 NRTSITERSF
-795 LDTKVTLE
+795 TDTKVTLE
-803 PQTVIYNGQSWSP
+803 PETVIYNGQSQNP
-816 EIKVVENWQGA
+816 EIKVVENWQGT
-827 SGAEVDKADYT
+827 SEDEVNKADYT
-838 IQYWT
+838 IKYWT
-843 YWTGTG
+843 YWTGTD
-849 NSEVTERKDAGTYT
+849 NSIVRERKDAGTYT
-863 VHLIGQENYTN
+863 VHLLGQGNYKN
-874 ESNGAIL
+874 ESNTAIF

-894 DSFDKVYDGTTDITE
+894 DFFDKVYDGTTDITE

-918 SDSGIPDSQD
+918 SDSGTPDSQD

-963 ELTENSA
+963 ELTENST
-970 SVKGSII
+970 SIKGSII

-997 QKPQILASVET
+997 QKPQIHASVET

-1047 ASMDNFNDA
+1047 ASMANFNDA
-1056 VKTVDVTV
+1056 VKTVNVTV
-1064 QQASSNSGSHSGG
+1064 QKVSSSSGSHSGG
-1077 GKDSGGKDSSG
+1077 G
-1088 KGSSGKGSS
+1088 GKGSS

-1166 KVNGRWWAFGAD
+1166 KVNGRWWAFGAE
-1178 GYLSTGWLYDTLYQ
+1178 GYLSTGWIYDTLYQ

-1214 YYLNPSHDGS
+1214 YYLNSNHDGS
-1224 AGIMYSNRRTP
+1224 AGIMYSKRRTP

>member
-1 MKGIR
+1 
-6 RAAAMCLTMTL
+6 
-17 AVSTLF
+17 
-23 GNTAWADMPQKTE
+23 MPQKTE
-36 RKKCVHVHTEECYG
+36 KKKCVHVHTEECYG
-50 EPDEEATSSQIGE
+50 EPDEAATSSQIEE

-83 VSSGT
+83 SSSGT
-88 NEDDSETGPDE
+88 NEDDSETGPDD

-113 NGGKQK
+113 N
-119 DSADKAEDDEK
+119 
-130 QEDAPSVSTP
+130 APSVSTP
-140 SDMEDTAVPGGT
+140 SDMEDTTVPGGT

-173 LDGKLELNGVTEEA
+173 LDGKLELSGVTEEA

-197 LPEAIIAQVGEK
+197 LPQAIIAQVGEE
-209 SEVGGEGEEKLLITG
+209 SEAGKEEKLPITG
-224 WTCSEYVQ
+224 WSCNEYVQ

-255 LAEDADALVVEV
+255 LAEDAEALVVEV
-267 SVTGDQAAL
+267 SVTGDQAAMPVYDYQNVVL
-276 TAVSGTA
+276 NVNFEEGEPPKGLAYDESG
-283 VLHVSFKAGKEAK
+283 
-296 DLYFDGNNF
+296 F
-305 SSYNNDV
+305 SSLNNDV
-312 MDLLKQNGIRV
+312 MNLLNDRGIKV
-323 TSSGKDRFQ
+323 TNSGENSFQ
-332 LIMTKAS
+332 LRMTNATT
-339 IQNLQLSQGTWE
+339 IQNLELSRGTWE
-351 IELNGSNVLEGK
+351 IVLNGSNVLKGK
-363 GKYVAGCGLRINDN
+363 GKGFSGCGLRINDY
-377 VSATIKAGTAP
+377 VSATIKAETAS
-388 ASLTAHNY
+388 ASLTVKNS
-396 PTTGSSDGS
+396 PTKRTSDDASSA
-405 CGIQV
+405 IVV

-419 TIEATAKAG
+419 TIEAAAYAEQ
-428 SNSAPDS
+428 NSDPVS
-435 GAILVGTTGTLNI
+435 GAIVVQSNGTLNI
-448 NGGSVTAAG
+448 SGGSVTAAG
-457 TGKKGVYVRGNFQ
+457 THKNGVYVRRNFQ

-479 GSGEPGIENV
+479 GSGKPGIENV
-489 GSFELSDGTI
+489 GSFELSGGTI
-499 STKSNSG
+499 STNG
-506 GIGFLQGR
+506 GPGFLQR
-514 GSATIKAKELNTD
+514 GGTATIQAKELNTD
-527 RLYINGDGSFTV
+527 RLYINGNSSFTV

-548 STTIN
+548 STIID
-553 SGTLTNAGEFVS
+553 SGTLTNAGEFVL
-565 NGPFEKGKYGTF
+565 NGAFEKGKYGTF
-577 NNTGTISGSGS
+577 INNGTISGTGS
-588 LPDDAKQTPDEIKD
+588 LPDGVKQIPDNITVYKAEISAD
-602 YTKKISKDYY
+602 YCD
-612 KNMSIDVPNL
+612 NMSINVQNL
-622 AAIQKPAN
+622 AAIQKPVN

-643 SDKGAGTIDKETGR
+643 SDKGVGTIDKERGQLR
-657 LKVTKAGVFKIKVN
+657 VTKAGVFKIKVN
-671 TQESGFYKEGEN
+671 TQASGFYKAGEN

-692 KAAFPDSWNLTV
+692 KAKFPDSWNLTV
-704 TAASGIYN
+704 TAASGEYR
-712 GSKGYPA
+712 GAQGYPA
-719 ATIST
+719 AAISASS
-724 TGIPD
+724 IPS
-729 GARYEYQLKNTNR
+729 GARYEYQLKSTNR
-742 TDDLQEE
+742 KDDLQED

-771 VTVDNYESKIFCSD
+771 VTVDNYKSKIFCSG
-785 NQTDITKRRF
+785 NQTNITKRKF
-795 LDTKVTLE
+795 TDTKVTLE
-803 PQTVIYNGQSWSP
+803 PETVIYNGQSWSP

-827 SGAEVDKADYT
+827 SEDAVDRADYI

-843 YWTGTG
+843 YWTGTD
-849 NSEVTERKDAGTYT
+849 NSIVTERKDAGTYT
-863 VHLIGQENYTN
+863 VYLLGQRNYTN
-874 ESNGAIL
+874 ESKQAIL

-894 DSFDKVYDGTTDITE
+894 DSFDKVYDGTTDIKE

-918 SDSGIPDSQD
+918 SESGTPDSRD
-928 VRADQVNLAYQSAD
+928 VRADQVNWAYQSAD
-942 VGEHDI
+942 VGEHNI

-963 ELTENSA
+963 ELTENST
-970 SVKGSII
+970 SIKGNIV

-997 QKPQILASVET
+997 QKPQIHASVEI
-1008 GLSNVSPDAVVFT
+1008 GLSNESPDAVVFT

-1047 ASMDNFNDA
+1047 ASMANFNDA
-1056 VKTVDVTV
+1056 VKTVNVTV
-1064 QQASSNSGSHSGG
+1064 QQAPSSSGSHSGG
-1077 GKDSGGKDSSG
+1077 GG
-1088 KGSSGKGSS
+1088 KGSSGKSSS

-1166 KVNGRWWAFGAD
+1166 KVNGRWWAFGAE
-1178 GYLSTGWLYDTLYQ
+1178 GYLSTGWIYDTLHQ

-1214 YYLNPSHDGS
+1214 YYLNSNQDGS
-1224 AGIMYSNRRTP
+1224 AGIMYSKRRTP

>member
-6 RAAAMCLTMTL
+6 RAAAVCLTMTL

-36 RKKCVHVHTEECYG
+36 KKKCVHVHTEECYG

-83 VSSGT
+83 ASSGT
-88 NEDDSETGPDE
+88 NEDDSETGPDD

-113 NGGKQK
+113 N
-119 DSADKAEDDEK
+119 
-130 QEDAPSVSTP
+130 APSVSTP
-140 SDMEDTAVPGGT
+140 SDMEDTTVPGGT

-173 LDGKLELNGVTEEA
+173 LDGKLELSGVTEEA

-197 LPEAIIAQVGEK
+197 LPEAIIAQIGEE
-209 SEVGGEGEEKLLITG
+209 SEAGKEEKLSITG
-224 WTCSEYVQ
+224 WSCNEYVQ
-232 DEEGRWPLEGTYEF
+232 DEEGCWPLEGTYEF

-267 SVTGDQAAL
+267 SVTGDQAAMPV
-276 TAVSGTA
+276 VSGTP
-283 VLHVSFKAGKEAK
+283 VLNVSFNSVDSSKS
-296 DLYFDGNNF
+296 LYYDGNKF
-305 SSYNNDV
+305 SSVNDDV
-312 MDLLKQNGIRV
+312 INLLRNCGIEV
-323 TSSGKDRFQ
+323 TILGNYKFQ
-332 LIMTKAS
+332 LRMTDAS
-339 IQNLQLSQGTWE
+339 IQNLELSRGTWE
-351 IELNGSNVLEGK
+351 IVLNGSNELEGK
-363 GKYVAGCGLRINDN
+363 GKDFSGCGLRINDYA
-377 VSATIKAGTAP
+377 SATIKAEP
-388 ASLTAHNY
+388 ESASLTVKNS
-396 PTTGSSDGS
+396 PTKRTSKDASSA
-405 CGIQV
+405 IVV

-419 TIEATAKAG
+419 TIEAAAYAEQ
-428 SNSAPDS
+428 NSDPVS
-435 GAILVGTTGTLNI
+435 GAIVVQSKGTLNI
-448 NGGSVTAAG
+448 RGGSVTAAG
-457 TGKKGVYVRGNFQ
+457 THKNGVYVLNNFQ
-470 MTGGSLTVT
+470 MTGGSLKVT
-479 GSGEPGIENV
+479 GSGKPGIENV

-506 GIGFLQGR
+506 GIGFLQRG
-514 GSATIKAKELNTD
+514 GSATIRAKELNTD
-527 RLYINGDGSFTV
+527 RLYINGNSSFTV
-539 AKGGKVTSG
+539 ARGGKVTSG
-548 STTIN
+548 STTID
-553 SGTLTNAGEFVS
+553 SGTLTNEGEFVS
-565 NGPFEKGKYGTF
+565 NGPFVKNEKGTF
-577 NNTGTISGSGS
+577 INKGTISGSGS
-588 LPDDAKQTPDEIKD
+588 LPDGLKQTPAPIGD
-602 YTKKISKDYY
+602 YRAKISENY
-612 KNMSIDVPNL
+612 KENMSINVPSL
-622 AAIQKPAN
+622 AGIHKPVN
-630 AGNLQYELVEDTG
+630 AGNLQYELAEYTG
-643 SDKGAGTIDKETGR
+643 SDKGEGTINEETGQ
-657 LKVTKAGVFKIKVN
+657 LTVKKAGVFKIKVN
-671 TQESGFYKEGEN
+671 TQASGLYEAGKN
-683 PVYITLTVN
+683 PVDITLTVN
-692 KAAFPDSWNLTV
+692 KAAFPGNWNLIV
-704 TAASGIYN
+704 TATSGIYN

-719 ATIST
+719 AAISAS
-724 TGIPD
+724 GIPK
-729 GARYEYQLKNTNR
+729 GAGYEYQLKRTKS
-742 TDDLQEE
+742 TDDLQED

-764 GQFVFVR
+764 DQYVFVR
-771 VTVDNYESKIFCSD
+771 VTVDNYKPKIFCSG
-785 NQTDITKRRF
+785 NQTNITKRNF
-795 LDTKVTLE
+795 TDTKVTLE
-803 PQTVIYNGQSWSP
+803 PETVIYNGQSWSP
-816 EIKVVENWQGA
+816 KIKVVENWQGD
-827 SGAEVDKADYT
+827 SGNEVDTADYT

-843 YWTGTG
+843 YWTGTY
-849 NSEVTERKDAGTYT
+849 NKEVTERKDAGIYT
-863 VHLIGQENYTN
+863 VHLLGQRNYKN
-874 ESNGAIL
+874 ESNEAIL

-894 DSFDKVYDGTTDITE
+894 GSFDKVYDGTTDITE

-918 SDSGIPDSQD
+918 SDSGTPDSQD

-963 ELTENSA
+963 ELTENST
-970 SVKGSII
+970 SIKGNIV

-997 QKPQILASVET
+997 QKPQIHASVET

-1056 VKTVDVTV
+1056 VKTVNVTV
-1064 QQASSNSGSHSGG
+1064 QQAPSSSGSHSGG
-1077 GKDSGGKDSSG
+1077 GG
-1088 KGSSGKGSS
+1088 KGSSGKSSSGKSSSGKSSS

-1166 KVNGRWWAFGAD
+1166 KVNGRWWAFGAE
-1178 GYLSTGWLYDTLYQ
+1178 GYLSTGWIYDTLHQ

-1214 YYLNPSHDGS
+1214 YYLNQNQDGS
-1224 AGIMYSNRRTP
+1224 AGIMYSKRRTP

>member
-6 RAAAMCLTMTL
+6 RAAAVCLTMTL

-36 RKKCVHVHTEECYG
+36 KKKCVHVHTEECYG
-50 EPDEEATSSQIGE
+50 EPDEAATSSQIEE

-83 VSSGT
+83 SSSGT
-88 NEDDSETGPDE
+88 NEDDSETGPDD

-113 NGGKQK
+113 N
-119 DSADKAEDDEK
+119 
-130 QEDAPSVSTP
+130 APSVSTP
-140 SDMEDTAVPGGT
+140 SDMEDTTVPGGT

-173 LDGKLELNGVTEEA
+173 LDGKLELSGVTEEA

-197 LPEAIIAQVGEK
+197 LPQAIIAQVGEE
-209 SEVGGEGEEKLLITG
+209 SEAGKEEKLPITG
-224 WTCSEYVQ
+224 WSCNEYVQ

-255 LAEDADALVVEV
+255 LAEDAEALVVEV
-267 SVTGDQAAL
+267 SVTGDQAAMPV
-276 TAVSGTA
+276 VSGTP
-283 VLHVSFKAGKEAK
+283 VLHVSFNSGDEVKS
-296 DLYFDGNNF
+296 LYFDGENF
-305 SSYNNDV
+305 SSVYSDV
-312 MDLLKQNGIRV
+312 MNLLKARGITV
-323 TSSGKDRFQ
+323 TSLGESSFQ
-332 LIMTKAS
+332 LTMTNAS
-339 IQNLQLSQGTWE
+339 IQYLELSQGTWE
-351 IELNGSNVLEGK
+351 IVLNGSNELKGK
-363 GKYVAGCGLRINDN
+363 GKGVGGCGLRINN
-377 VSATIKAGTAP
+377 WVSATIEAGTAP
-388 ASLTAHNY
+388 ASLKAKNS
-396 PTTGSSDGS
+396 PTTGRSDPSS
-405 CGIQV
+405 GIVV
-410 AGSLTIESG
+410 AGNLTIESG
-419 TIEATAKAG
+419 TIEATAYAG
-428 SNSAPDS
+428 NNSDPFS
-435 GAILVGTTGTLNI
+435 GGIVVGSDGNLNI
-448 NGGSVTAAG
+448 NGGAVTAAG
-457 TGKKGVYVRGNFQ
+457 TGKNGVLVRGNFQ
-470 MTGGSLTVT
+470 MTGGSLTAT
-479 GSGEPGIENV
+479 GSGKPGIENE

-499 STKSNSG
+499 STSSDSG
-506 GIGFLQGR
+506 GTGFVQR
-514 GSATIKAKELNTD
+514 GKPAMIRAKLITD
-527 RLYINGDGSFTV
+527 RLCITGNSSFTV
-539 AKGGKVTSG
+539 ARGGKVTSG
-548 STTIN
+548 STRID
-553 SGTLTNAGEFVS
+553 SGTLINAGEFVS
-565 NGPFEKGKYGTF
+565 NGPFEKGTYGTF

-588 LPDDAKQTPDEIKD
+588 LPDDVKQIPDNITVYTAEISAD
-602 YTKKISKDYY
+602 YRD
-612 KNMSIDVPNL
+612 NMSINVQNL
-622 AAIQKPAN
+622 AAIQKPVN

-643 SDKGAGTIDKETGR
+643 SDKGEGTIDKETGQ
-657 LKVTKAGVFKIKVN
+657 LTVTKAGVFKIKVN
-671 TQESGFYKEGEN
+671 TQASGFYKAGEN

-692 KAAFPDSWNLTV
+692 KAAFPGDWNLTV
-704 TAASGIYN
+704 TAASDEYRGAQ
-712 GSKGYPA
+712 GYPA
-719 ATIST
+719 AAINAS
-724 TGIPD
+724 GIPS
-729 GARYEYQLKNTNR
+729 GARYEYQLKSTSS
-742 TDDLQEE
+742 TDDLQED

-771 VTVDNYESKIFCSD
+771 VTVDNYKSKVFCPGNPTS
-785 NQTDITKRRF
+785 IIKRRF
-795 LDTKVTLE
+795 ADTKVTLE
-803 PQTVIYNGQSWSP
+803 PETVIYNGQSWSP

-827 SGAEVDKADYT
+827 SGDEVDKADYI
-838 IQYWT
+838 IQDWT
-843 YWTGTG
+843 YWTGTD
-849 NSEVTERKDAGTYT
+849 NSKVTERKDAGIYT
-863 VHLIGQENYTN
+863 VYLLGQRNYTN
-874 ESNGAIL
+874 ESKQAIL

-894 DSFDKVYDGTTDITE
+894 YSFDKVYDGTTDITE
-909 EQNLSVQLY
+909 EQNLFVQLY
-918 SDSGIPDSQD
+918 SDSGTPDSQD

-942 VGEHDI
+942 VGEHNI

-963 ELTENSA
+963 ELTENST
-970 SVKGSII
+970 SIKGNIV

-988 DPLTYNGTE
+988 DSLTYNGTE
-997 QKPQILASVET
+997 QKPQIHASVET

-1047 ASMDNFNDA
+1047 ASMANFNDA
-1056 VKTVDVTV
+1056 VKTVNVTV
-1064 QQASSNSGSHSGG
+1064 QQAPSSSGSHSGG
-1077 GKDSGGKDSSG
+1077 GKDSGGKDSGG
-1088 KGSSGKGSS
+1088 KGSSGT
-1097 GKSSSGSSGT
+1097 SSSVSSGT

-1166 KVNGRWWAFGAD
+1166 KVNGRWWAFGAE
-1178 GYLSTGWLYDTLYQ
+1178 GYLSTGWIYDTLYQ

-1214 YYLNPSHDGS
+1214 YYLNSNQDGS
-1224 AGIMYSNRRTP
+1224 AGIMYSKRRTP

>member
-6 RAAAMCLTMTL
+6 RAAAVCLTMTL

-50 EPDEEATSSQIGE
+50 EQDEEATSSQIGE
-63 EPTECTHVCTVES
+63 EPTECTHICTVES

-83 VSSGT
+83 ASSGM
-88 NEDDSETGPDE
+88 NEDDSETGPDD
-99 EETNDQKDSADKAE
+99 EETNDQKDSADKEE
-113 NGGKQK
+113 N
-119 DSADKAEDDEK
+119 
-130 QEDAPSVSTP
+130 APSVSTP
-140 SDMEDTAVPGGT
+140 SDMEDTTVPGGT

-173 LDGKLELNGVTEEA
+173 LDGKLELSGVTEEA

-197 LPEAIIAQVGEK
+197 LPQAIIAQVGEE
-209 SEVGGEGEEKLLITG
+209 SEAGKEEKLPITG
-224 WTCSEYVQ
+224 WSCNEYVQ

-255 LAEDADALVVEV
+255 LAEDVDALVVEV

-276 TAVSGTA
+276 TVYDYKNVVLNVNFDEGKTCKGLAYDESG
-283 VLHVSFKAGKEAK
+283 
-296 DLYFDGNNF
+296 F
-305 SSYNNDV
+305 SSLNDDV
-312 MDLLKQNGIRV
+312 MNLLNDRGIEV
-323 TSSGKDRFQ
+323 TNSGENSFQ
-332 LIMTKAS
+332 LRMTNATT
-339 IQNLQLSQGTWE
+339 IQNLELSRGTWE
-351 IELNGSNVLEGK
+351 IVLNGSNVLEGK
-363 GKYVAGCGLRINDN
+363 GKGVGGVGLKIKEN

-396 PTTGSSDGS
+396 PTTGTSNDGS
-405 CGIQV
+405 SGIAV
-410 AGSLTIESG
+410 EGNLTIESG
-419 TIEATAKAG
+419 TIEATADGGKNSASFSGGIVVG
-428 SNSAPDS
+428 SN
-435 GAILVGTTGTLNI
+435 GTLNI
-448 NGGSVTAAG
+448 NGGAVTAAG
-457 TGKKGVYVRGNFQ
+457 TGKNGVFVRGNFR
-470 MTGGSLTVT
+470 MKGGSLTAT
-479 GSGEPGIENV
+479 GSGKPGIENE
-489 GSFELSDGTI
+489 GTFELLGGTI

-514 GSATIKAKELNTD
+514 GSVTIKANELNTD
-527 RLYINGDGSFTV
+527 RLNITGNSSFTV
-539 AKGGKVTSG
+539 ARGGKVTSG
-548 STTIN
+548 STIIN
-553 SGTLTNAGEFVS
+553 SGTLTNEGEFVS
-565 NGPFEKGKYGTF
+565 NGPFVKEENGRF
-577 NNTGTISGSGS
+577 INTGTISGNGS
-588 LPDDAKQTPDEIKD
+588 LPDDLKQKPGNITVNQAEISAGYRD
-602 YTKKISKDYY
+602 
-612 KNMSIDVPNL
+612 NRSIDVPSL
-622 AAIQKPAN
+622 AGIHQPDR
-630 AGNLQYELVEDTG
+630 AGNLQYELAEYTG
-643 SDKGAGTIDKETGR
+643 SDKGEGTIDKETGH
-657 LKVTKAGVFKIKVN
+657 LTVTKAGVFKIKVN
-671 TQESGFYKEGEN
+671 TQESGLYKAGEN
-683 PVYITLTVN
+683 PVCITLTVN
-692 KAAFPDSWNLTV
+692 KAKFPDSWNLTV
-704 TAASGIYN
+704 KAASGKYR
-712 GSKGYPA
+712 GAQGYLA
-719 ATIST
+719 ATISPI
-724 TGIPD
+724 GIPD
-729 GARYEYQLKNTNR
+729 GARYEYQLKRTSS
-742 TDDLQEE
+742 TDDLQEA
-749 QWKSECPKIVNVAES
+749 QWESECPKIVNVAES
-764 GQFVFVR
+764 EQFVFVR
-771 VTVDNYESKIFCSD
+771 VTVDNYESKVFCSD
-785 NQTDITKRRF
+785 NRTSITERSF
-795 LDTKVTLE
+795 TDTKVTLE
-803 PQTVIYNGQSWSP
+803 PETVIYNGQSQNP
-816 EIKVVENWQGA
+816 EIKVVENWQGT
-827 SGAEVDKADYT
+827 SEDEVNKADYT
-838 IQYWT
+838 IKYWT
-843 YWTGTG
+843 YWTGTD
-849 NSEVTERKDAGTYT
+849 NSIVRERKDAGTYT
-863 VHLIGQENYTN
+863 VHLLGQGNYKN
-874 ESNGAIL
+874 ESNTAIF

-894 DSFDKVYDGTTDITE
+894 DFFDKVYDGTTDITE

-918 SDSGIPDSQD
+918 SDSGTPDSQD

-963 ELTENSA
+963 ELTENST
-970 SVKGSII
+970 SIKGSII

-997 QKPQILASVET
+997 QKPQIHASVET

-1056 VKTVDVTV
+1056 VKTVNVTV
-1064 QQASSNSGSHSGG
+1064 QQAPSSSGSHSGG
-1077 GKDSGGKDSSG
+1077 GKDSGGKGSG
-1088 KGSSGKGSS
+1088 GKGSS

-1166 KVNGRWWAFGAD
+1166 KVNGRWWAFGAE
-1178 GYLSTGWLYDTLYQ
+1178 GYLSTGWIYDTLYQ

-1214 YYLNPSHDGS
+1214 YYLNSNQDGS
-1224 AGIMYSNRRTP
+1224 AGIMYSKRRTP

>member
-36 RKKCVHVHTEECYG
+36 KKKCVNVHTEECYG

-63 EPTECTHVCTVES
+63 EPTECTHICTVES

-88 NEDDSETGPDE
+88 NEDDSETGPDD
-99 EETNDQKDSADKAE
+99 EETNDQK
-113 NGGKQK
+113 N
-119 DSADKAEDDEK
+119 SADKAEDDEK

-140 SDMEDTAVPGGT
+140 SDMEDTTVPGGT

-173 LDGKLELNGVTEEA
+173 LDGKLELSGVTEEA

-197 LPEAIIAQVGEK
+197 LPQAIIAQVGEE
-209 SEVGGEGEEKLLITG
+209 SEAGKEEKLPITG
-224 WTCSEYVQ
+224 WSCNEYVQ
-232 DEEGRWPLEGTYEF
+232 DEEGCWPLEGTYEF

-255 LAEDADALVVEV
+255 LAEDVDALVVEV

-276 TAVSGTA
+276 TAYDPNNV
-283 VLHVSFKAGKEAK
+283 VLSVNFEEGESFKNLAYNESG
-296 DLYFDGNNF
+296 F
-305 SSYNNDV
+305 SSLRNDV
-312 MDLLKQNGIRV
+312 MNLLKQHGITV
-323 TSSGKDRFQ
+323 TSSGENRFQ
-332 LIMTKAS
+332 LIMTNAS
-339 IQNLQLSQGTWE
+339 IQNLELSRGTWE
-351 IELNGSNVLEGK
+351 IVLNESNVLKGK
-363 GKYVAGCGLRINDN
+363 GTQVGGVGLKIKEN

-396 PTTGSSDGS
+396 PTTGTSNDGS
-405 CGIQV
+405 SGIAV
-410 AGSLTIESG
+410 EGNLTIESG
-419 TIEATAKAG
+419 TIEATADAG
-428 SNSAPDS
+428 KNSAPFS
-435 GAILVGTTGTLNI
+435 GGIVVGREGILNI
-448 NGGSVTAAG
+448 NGGAVTAAG
-457 TGKKGVYVRGNFQ
+457 TGKNGVFVRGNFR
-470 MTGGSLTVT
+470 MKGGSLTAT
-479 GSGEPGIENV
+479 GSRKPGIENE
-489 GSFELSDGTI
+489 GTFELSGGTI
-499 STKSNSG
+499 STSADNG
-506 GIGFLQGR
+506 GTGFVQR
-514 GSATIKAKELNTD
+514 GKPAMIKANELNTD
-527 RLYINGDGSFTV
+527 RLNITGNSSFTV
-539 AKGGKVTSG
+539 ARGGKVTSG
-548 STTIN
+548 STIIN
-553 SGTLTNAGEFVS
+553 SGTLTNEGEFVS
-565 NGPFEKGKYGTF
+565 NGPFVKEKDGTF
-577 NNTGTISGSGS
+577 INKGTISGNGS
-588 LPDDAKQTPDEIKD
+588 LPDDLKQKPGNITVNQAEISAGYRD
-602 YTKKISKDYY
+602 
-612 KNMSIDVPNL
+612 NMLIDVPSL
-622 AAIQKPAN
+622 AGIHKPVN
-630 AGNLQYELVEDTG
+630 AGNLQYELAEYTG
-643 SDKGAGTIDKETGR
+643 SDKGEGTINEETGQ
-657 LKVTKAGVFKIKVN
+657 LTVKKAGVFKIKVN
-671 TQESGFYKEGEN
+671 TQASGLYEAGKN

-692 KAAFPDSWNLTV
+692 KAAFPDHWNLIV
-704 TAASGIYN
+704 TATSDIYN

-719 ATIST
+719 AAISAS
-724 TGIPD
+724 GIPK
-729 GARYEYQLKNTNR
+729 GAGYEYQLKRTKN
-742 TDDLQEE
+742 TDDLQED

-764 GQFVFVR
+764 EQFVFVR
-771 VTVDNYESKIFCSD
+771 VTVDNYESKVFCSD
-785 NQTDITKRRF
+785 NRTSITERSF
-795 LDTKVTLE
+795 TDTKVTLE
-803 PQTVIYNGQSWSP
+803 PETVIYNGQSRNP
-816 EIKVVENWQGA
+816 EIKVVENWQGT
-827 SGAEVDKADYT
+827 SGDEVNKADYT
-838 IQYWT
+838 IKYWT
-843 YWTGTG
+843 YWTGTD
-849 NSEVTERKDAGTYT
+849 NSIVRERKDAGTYT
-863 VHLIGQENYTN
+863 VHLLGQGNYKN
-874 ESNGAIL
+874 ESNTAIF

-894 DSFDKVYDGTTDITE
+894 YSFDKVYDGTTDITE

-918 SDSGIPDSQD
+918 SDSGTPDSQD

-963 ELTENSA
+963 ELTENST
-970 SVKGSII
+970 SIKGNIV

-997 QKPQILASVET
+997 QKPQIQASVET

-1047 ASMDNFNDA
+1047 ASMANFNDA
-1056 VKTVDVTV
+1056 VKTVNVTV
-1064 QQASSNSGSHSGG
+1064 QQAPSSSGSHSGG
-1077 GKDSGGKDSSG
+1077 G
-1088 KGSSGKGSS
+1088 GKGSS

-1166 KVNGRWWAFGAD
+1166 KVNGRWWAFGAE
-1178 GYLSTGWLYDTLYQ
+1178 GYLSTGWIYDTLYQ

-1214 YYLNPSHDGS
+1214 YYLNSNQDGS
-1224 AGIMYSNRRTP
+1224 AGIMYSKRRTP

>member
-1 MKGIR
+1 MKGKQRGDGRMKGIR
-6 RAAAMCLTMTL
+6 RAAAVCLTMTL

-63 EPTECTHVCTVES
+63 EPTECTHVCSVES
-76 GCIRNTA
+76 GCIRNIA
-83 VSSGT
+83 ASSGM
-88 NEDDSETGPDE
+88 NEDDSETGPDD
-99 EETNDQKDSADKAE
+99 EETNDQK
-113 NGGKQK
+113 N
-119 DSADKAEDDEK
+119 SADKAEDDEK

-140 SDMEDTAVPGGT
+140 SDMEDTTVPGGT

-173 LDGKLELNGVTEEA
+173 LDGKLELSGVTEEA

-197 LPEAIIAQVGEK
+197 LPEAIIAQVGAE
-209 SEVGGEGEEKLLITG
+209 SEAGKEERLPITG
-224 WTCSEYVQ
+224 WSCNEYVQ

-255 LAEDADALVVEV
+255 LAEDVDALVVEV

-276 TAVSGTA
+276 TAYDPNNV
-283 VLHVSFKAGKEAK
+283 VLSVNFEEGQSFKNLAYNESG
-296 DLYFDGNNF
+296 F
-305 SSYNNDV
+305 SSLRDDV
-312 MDLLKQNGIRV
+312 MNLLYDHGIRV
-323 TSSGKDRFQ
+323 TSSGENSFR
-332 LIMTKAS
+332 LEMTDAR
-339 IQNLQLSQGTWE
+339 IQNLELSQGTWE
-351 IELNGSNVLEGK
+351 IVLNGSNVLKGK
-363 GKYVAGCGLRINDN
+363 GTEVGGVGLKIKEN

-388 ASLTAHNY
+388 ASLTAKNY
-396 PTTGSSDGS
+396 PTKGTSNDGSS
-405 CGIQV
+405 GIAV
-410 AGSLTIESG
+410 AGNLTIESG
-419 TIEATAKAG
+419 TTIEATADAAG
-428 SNSAPDS
+428 KNSAPDS
-435 GAILVGTTGTLNI
+435 GAIVVGSKGTLNI

-457 TGKKGVYVRGNFQ
+457 TGKNGVHVRGNFR
-470 MTGGSLTVT
+470 MKGGSLTAT
-479 GSGEPGIENV
+479 GSRKPGIENE
-489 GSFELSDGTI
+489 GTFELSGGTI
-499 STKSNSG
+499 STKSNSD
-506 GIGFLQGR
+506 GIGFLQSG
-514 GSATIKAKELNTD
+514 GSATIQARELITD
-527 RLYINGDGSFTV
+527 RLCITNSSFTV
-539 AKGGKVTSG
+539 ASGGKVTSG
-548 STTIN
+548 STIIK
-553 SGTLTNAGEFVS
+553 SGSTLTNEGEFVS
-565 NGPFEKGKYGTF
+565 NGAFEKEEDGRFINK
-577 NNTGTISGSGS
+577 GTISGTGS
-588 LPDDAKQTPDEIKD
+588 LPDGAKQTPDPITD
-602 YTKKISKDYY
+602 YTAKISENY
-612 KNMSIDVPNL
+612 KENMSINVPSL
-622 AAIQKPAN
+622 AGIHKPVN
-630 AGNLQYELVEDTG
+630 AGNLQYELAEYTG
-643 SDKGAGTIDKETGR
+643 SDKGEGTINEETGQ
-657 LKVTKAGVFKIKVN
+657 LTVKKAGVFKIKVN
-671 TQESGFYKEGEN
+671 TQASGLYEAGKN

-692 KAAFPDSWNLTV
+692 KAAFPDHWNLIV
-704 TAASGIYN
+704 TATSGIYN

-719 ATIST
+719 AAISASS
-724 TGIPD
+724 IPS
-729 GARYEYQLKNTNR
+729 GARYEYQLKRTNS
-742 TDDLQEE
+742 TDDLQED

-764 GQFVFVR
+764 DQYVFVR
-771 VTVDNYESKIFCSD
+771 VTVDNYKPKIFCSG
-785 NQTDITKRRF
+785 NQTNITKRNF
-795 LDTKVTLE
+795 TDTKVTLE
-803 PQTVIYNGQSWSP
+803 PETVIYNGQSWSP
-816 EIKVVENWQGA
+816 KIKVVENWQGA
-827 SGAEVDKADYT
+827 SGNEVDTADYT

-843 YWTGTG
+843 YWTGTY
-849 NSEVTERKDAGTYT
+849 NKEVTERKDAGTYT
-863 VHLIGQENYTN
+863 VWLLGLENYTN
-874 ESNGAIL
+874 ESNVAMF

-894 DSFDKVYDGTTDITE
+894 ESFDKVYDGTTDITE

-948 EAANITLAGDNAKNY
+948 EAANITLAGGNAKNY

-970 SVKGSII
+970 SIKGSII

-997 QKPQILASVET
+997 QKPQIHASVET

-1047 ASMDNFNDA
+1047 ASMANFNDA
-1056 VKTVDVTV
+1056 VKTVNVTV
-1064 QQASSNSGSHSGG
+1064 QQAPSSSGSHSGG
-1077 GKDSGGKDSSG
+1077 G
-1088 KGSSGKGSS
+1088 GKGSS

-1166 KVNGRWWAFGAD
+1166 KVNGRWWAFGAE
-1178 GYLSTGWLYDTLYQ
+1178 GYLSTGWIYDTLYQ

-1214 YYLNPSHDGS
+1214 YYLNSNQDGS

>member
-1 MKGIR
+1 M
-6 RAAAMCLTMTL
+6 
-17 AVSTLF
+17 
-23 GNTAWADMPQKTE
+23 
-36 RKKCVHVHTEECYG
+36 
-50 EPDEEATSSQIGE
+50 
-63 EPTECTHVCTVES
+63 
-76 GCIRNTA
+76 
-83 VSSGT
+83 
-88 NEDDSETGPDE
+88 
-99 EETNDQKDSADKAE
+99 
-113 NGGKQK
+113 
-119 DSADKAEDDEK
+119 
-130 QEDAPSVSTP
+130 
-140 SDMEDTAVPGGT
+140 
-152 VIPAVKSQIFSWSW
+152 
-166 YDPEENL
+166 
-173 LDGKLELNGVTEEA
+173 
-187 QPSFEEVTEY
+187 
-197 LPEAIIAQVGEK
+197 
-209 SEVGGEGEEKLLITG
+209 
-224 WTCSEYVQ
+224 Q

-255 LAEDADALVVEV
+255 LAEDVDALVVEV

-276 TAVSGTA
+276 TAYDPNNV
-283 VLHVSFKAGKEAK
+283 VLSVNFEEGQSFKNLAYNESG
-296 DLYFDGNNF
+296 F
-305 SSYNNDV
+305 SSLRDDV
-312 MDLLKQNGIRV
+312 MNLLKQHGIKV
-323 TSSGKDRFQ
+323 TSLGNDSFR
-332 LIMTKAS
+332 LIMTDAS
-339 IQNLQLSQGTWE
+339 IQNLELSRGTWE
-351 IELNGSNVLEGK
+351 IELNGSNVLKGK
-363 GKYVAGCGLRINDN
+363 GTEVGGVGLKIKEN

-388 ASLTAHNY
+388 ASLTAKNY
-396 PTTGSSDGS
+396 PTKGTSNDGSS
-405 CGIQV
+405 GIAV
-410 AGSLTIESG
+410 AGNLTIGSG
-419 TIEATAKAG
+419 TTIEATADAAG
-428 SNSAPDS
+428 KNSAPDS
-435 GAILVGTTGTLNI
+435 GAIVVGSKGTLNI

-457 TGKKGVYVRGNFQ
+457 TGKNGVHVRG
-470 MTGGSLTVT
+470 GGEFRMAGGRLTVT
-479 GSGEPGIENV
+479 GSGKPVIENV
-489 GSFELSDGTI
+489 GNFNLSGGTI
-499 STKSNSG
+499 STKSNSD
-506 GIGFLQGR
+506 GIGFLQSG
-514 GSATIKAKELNTD
+514 GSATIQARELITD
-527 RLYINGDGSFTV
+527 RLCITNSSFTV
-539 AKGGKVTSG
+539 ASGGKVTSG
-548 STTIN
+548 STIIK
-553 SGTLTNAGEFVS
+553 SGSTLTNEGEFVS
-565 NGPFEKGKYGTF
+565 NGAFEKEEDGRFINK
-577 NNTGTISGSGS
+577 GTISGNGS
-588 LPDDAKQTPDEIKD
+588 LPDDLKQKPDSITGYTAEI
-602 YTKKISKDYY
+602 SENY
-612 KNMSIDVPNL
+612 KENMSINVPSL
-622 AAIQKPAN
+622 AGIHKPVN
-630 AGNLQYELVEDTG
+630 AGNLQYELAEYTG
-643 SDKGAGTIDKETGR
+643 SDKGEGTINEETGQ
-657 LKVTKAGVFKIKVN
+657 LTVKKAGVFKIKVN
-671 TQESGFYKEGEN
+671 TQASGLYEAGKN
-683 PVYITLTVN
+683 PVDITLTVN
-692 KAAFPDSWNLTV
+692 KAAFPGNWNLIV
-704 TAASGIYN
+704 TATSDIYN

-719 ATIST
+719 AAISAS
-724 TGIPD
+724 GIPK
-729 GARYEYQLKNTNR
+729 GAGYEYQLKRTKS
-742 TDDLQEE
+742 TDDLQED

-764 GQFVFVR
+764 DQYVFVR
-771 VTVDNYESKIFCSD
+771 VTVDNYKPKIFCSG
-785 NQTDITKRRF
+785 NQTNITKRNF
-795 LDTKVTLE
+795 TDTKVTLE
-803 PQTVIYNGQSWSP
+803 PETVIYNGQSWSP
-816 EIKVVENWQGA
+816 KIKVVENWQGA
-827 SGAEVDKADYT
+827 FGNEVDTADYT

-843 YWTGTG
+843 YWTGTY
-849 NSEVTERKDAGTYT
+849 NKEVTERKDAGTYT
-863 VHLIGQENYTN
+863 VWLMGKNKNYWANNTTA
-874 ESNGAIL
+874 SF
-881 TIDKCKLNARITG
+881 TIDKCKLKARITG
-894 DSFDKVYDGTTDITE
+894 NSLDKVYDGTTDITE

-918 SDSGIPDSQD
+918 SDSGTPDSQD

-970 SVKGSII
+970 SIKGSII

-997 QKPQILASVET
+997 QKPQIHASVET

-1047 ASMDNFNDA
+1047 ASMANFNDA

-1077 GKDSGGKDSSG
+1077 GKGSGG

-1132 NDGYSHWIKDARGW
+1132 NDGYSHWMKDARGW

>member
-1 MKGIR
+1 MS
-6 RAAAMCLTMTL
+6 MCIPRS
-17 AVSTLF
+17 A
-23 GNTAWADMPQKTE
+23 TAS
-36 RKKCVHVHTEECYG
+36 R
-50 EPDEEATSSQIGE
+50 SSQIGE

-88 NEDDSETGPDE
+88 NEDDSETGPDD

-113 NGGKQK
+113 N
-119 DSADKAEDDEK
+119 
-130 QEDAPSVSTP
+130 APSVSTP
-140 SDMEDTAVPGGT
+140 SDMEDTTVPGGT

-173 LDGKLELNGVTEEA
+173 LDGKLELSGVTEEA

-197 LPEAIIAQVGEK
+197 LPEAIIAQVGAE
-209 SEVGGEGEEKLLITG
+209 SEAGKEEKLPITG
-224 WTCSEYVQ
+224 WSCNEYVQ

-255 LAEDADALVVEV
+255 LAEDVDALVVQV

-276 TAVSGTA
+276 TAYDPRNVVLNVNFEEGKTFTGLAYDESG
-283 VLHVSFKAGKEAK
+283 
-296 DLYFDGNNF
+296 F
-305 SSYNNDV
+305 SSYKIDV
-312 MDLLKQNGIRV
+312 MDLLKRNGITV
-323 TSSGKDRFQ
+323 SSLENDRFQ
-332 LIMTKAS
+332 LIMTGAS
-339 IQNLQLSQGTWE
+339 IQNLELTRGTWE
-351 IELNGSNVLEGK
+351 IVLNGSNVLEGK
-363 GKYVAGCGLRINDN
+363 GTEVSGCGLKIKEN

-388 ASLTAHNY
+388 ASLTAKNY
-396 PTTGSSDGS
+396 PTKGSSGDGS
-405 CGIQV
+405 SGIV
-410 AGSLTIESG
+410 VDGNLTIKSG
-419 TIEATAKAG
+419 TIEATADAG
-428 SNSAPDS
+428 RNSAPFS
-435 GAILVGTTGTLNI
+435 GAIVVGRKGTLNI
-448 NGGSVTAAG
+448 SGGSVTAAG
-457 TGKKGVYVRGNFQ
+457 TGKNGMFVRGNFQ
-470 MTGGSLTVT
+470 MAGGSLTVT
-479 GSGEPGIENV
+479 GSGKPGIENE
-489 GSFELSDGTI
+489 GNFKLSGGTI
-499 STKSNSG
+499 STKSNSD

-514 GSATIKAKELNTD
+514 GSVTIEANELITD
-527 RLYINGDGSFTV
+527 RLYITGNSSFTV
-539 AKGGKVTSG
+539 ASGGKVTSG
-548 STTIN
+548 STIID
-553 SGTLTNAGEFVS
+553 SGTLTNEGEFVS
-565 NGPFEKGKYGTF
+565 NGPFEKGEGGRF
-577 NNTGTISGSGS
+577 NNNGIISGTGS
-588 LPDDAKQTPDEIKD
+588 LPDGVKQIPDNITVYKAEISAD
-602 YTKKISKDYY
+602 YCD
-612 KNMSIDVPNL
+612 NMSINVQNL
-622 AAIQKPAN
+622 AAIQEPVR
-630 AGNLQYELVEDTG
+630 AGKLQYELAEYTG
-643 SDKGAGTIDKETGR
+643 SDKGVGTIDKETGQ
-657 LKVTKAGVFKIKVN
+657 LKVDRAGVFKIKVN
-671 TQESGFYKEGEN
+671 TQASGFYKAGEK

-692 KAAFPDSWNLTV
+692 KAAFPDHWNLIV
-704 TAASGIYN
+704 TATRDIYN

-724 TGIPD
+724 TDIPD
-729 GARYEYQLKNTNR
+729 GARYEYQLKSTNS
-742 TDDLQEE
+742 TDDLQEDKWE
-749 QWKSECPKIVNVAES
+749 SKCPKIVNVAES

-771 VTVDNYESKIFCSD
+771 VTVNNYESKVFCSD
-785 NQTDITKRRF
+785 NRTSITERRF
-795 LDTKVTLE
+795 ADTKVTLE
-803 PQTVIYNGQSWSP
+803 PENVIYNGQSWNP

-827 SGAEVDKADYT
+827 SGDEVNKADYT
-838 IQYWT
+838 IKYWT
-843 YWTGTG
+843 YWTGTD
-849 NSEVTERKDAGTYT
+849 NSIVTERKDAGTYT
-863 VHLIGQENYTN
+863 VYLMGLGNYTDELN
-874 ESNGAIL
+874 TAIF
-881 TIDKCKLNARITG
+881 TIDKCKLNARIIG
-894 DSFDKVYDGTTDITE
+894 GSFDKVYDGTTDIRE

-918 SDSGIPDSQD
+918 SDSGTPDSQD

-942 VGEHDI
+942 VGEHNI

-963 ELTENSA
+963 ELTENST
-970 SVKGSII
+970 SIKGNIV

-997 QKPQILASVET
+997 QKPQIHASVET

-1047 ASMDNFNDA
+1047 ASMANFNDA
-1056 VKTVDVTV
+1056 VKTVNVTV
-1064 QQASSNSGSHSGG
+1064 QKVSSSSGSHSGG
-1077 GKDSGGKDSSG
+1077 G
-1088 KGSSGKGSS
+1088 GKGSS

-1166 KVNGRWWAFGAD
+1166 KVNGRWWAFGAE
-1178 GYLSTGWLYDTLYQ
+1178 GYLSTGWIYDTLYQ

-1214 YYLNPSHDGS
+1214 YYLNSNQDGS
-1224 AGIMYSNRRTP
+1224 AGIMYSKRRTP

>member
-36 RKKCVHVHTEECYG
+36 KKKCVHVHTEECYG

-63 EPTECTHVCTVES
+63 EPTECTHICTVES

-88 NEDDSETGPDE
+88 NEDDSETGPDD
-99 EETNDQKDSADKAE
+99 EETNDQK
-113 NGGKQK
+113 N
-119 DSADKAEDDEK
+119 SADKAEDDEK

-140 SDMEDTAVPGGT
+140 SDMEDTTVPGGT

-173 LDGKLELNGVTEEA
+173 LDGKLELSGVTEEA

-197 LPEAIIAQVGEK
+197 LPQAIIAQVGEE
-209 SEVGGEGEEKLLITG
+209 SEAGKEEKLPITG
-224 WTCSEYVQ
+224 WSCNEYVQ
-232 DEEGRWPLEGTYEF
+232 DEEGCWPLEGTYEF

-255 LAEDADALVVEV
+255 LAEDVDALVVEV

-276 TAVSGTA
+276 TAYDPNNV
-283 VLHVSFKAGKEAK
+283 VLSVNFEEGESFKNLAYNESG
-296 DLYFDGNNF
+296 F
-305 SSYNNDV
+305 SSLRNDV
-312 MDLLKQNGIRV
+312 MNLLKQHGITV
-323 TSSGKDRFQ
+323 TSSGENRFQ
-332 LIMTKAS
+332 LIMTNAS
-339 IQNLQLSQGTWE
+339 IQNLELSRGTWE
-351 IELNGSNVLEGK
+351 IVLNESNVLKGK
-363 GKYVAGCGLRINDN
+363 GTQVGGVGLKIKEN

-396 PTTGSSDGS
+396 PTTGTSNDGS
-405 CGIQV
+405 SGIAV
-410 AGSLTIESG
+410 EGNLTIESG
-419 TIEATAKAG
+419 TIEATADAG
-428 SNSAPDS
+428 KNSAPFS
-435 GAILVGTTGTLNI
+435 GGIVVGREGILNI
-448 NGGSVTAAG
+448 NGGAVTAAG
-457 TGKKGVYVRGNFQ
+457 TGKNGVFVRGNFR
-470 MTGGSLTVT
+470 MKGGSLTAT
-479 GSGEPGIENV
+479 GSRKPGIENE
-489 GSFELSDGTI
+489 GTFELSGGTI
-499 STKSNSG
+499 STSADNG
-506 GIGFLQGR
+506 GTGFVQR
-514 GSATIKAKELNTD
+514 GKPAMIKANELNTD
-527 RLYINGDGSFTV
+527 RLNITGNSSFTV
-539 AKGGKVTSG
+539 ARGGKVTSG
-548 STTIN
+548 STIIN
-553 SGTLTNAGEFVS
+553 SGTLTNEGKFVS
-565 NGPFEKGKYGTF
+565 NGPFVKEKDGTF
-577 NNTGTISGSGS
+577 INKGTISGNGS
-588 LPDDAKQTPDEIKD
+588 LPDDLKQKPGNITVNQAEISAGYRD
-602 YTKKISKDYY
+602 
-612 KNMSIDVPNL
+612 NMLIDVPSL
-622 AAIQKPAN
+622 AGIHKPVN
-630 AGNLQYELVEDTG
+630 AGNLQYELAEYTG
-643 SDKGAGTIDKETGR
+643 SDKGEGTINEETGQ
-657 LKVTKAGVFKIKVN
+657 LTVKKAGVFKIKVN
-671 TQESGFYKEGEN
+671 TQASGLYEAGKN

-692 KAAFPDSWNLTV
+692 KAAFPDHWNLIV
-704 TAASGIYN
+704 TATSDIYN

-719 ATIST
+719 AAISAS
-724 TGIPD
+724 GIPK
-729 GARYEYQLKNTNR
+729 GAGYEYQLKRTKN
-742 TDDLQEE
+742 TDDLQED

-764 GQFVFVR
+764 EQFVFVR
-771 VTVDNYESKIFCSD
+771 VTVDNYESKVFCSD
-785 NQTDITKRRF
+785 NRTSITERSF
-795 LDTKVTLE
+795 TDTKVTLE
-803 PQTVIYNGQSWSP
+803 PETVIYNGQSRNP
-816 EIKVVENWQGA
+816 EIKVVENWQGT
-827 SGAEVDKADYT
+827 SGDEVNKADYT
-838 IQYWT
+838 IKYWT
-843 YWTGTG
+843 YWTGTD
-849 NSEVTERKDAGTYT
+849 NSIVRERKDAGTYT
-863 VHLIGQENYTN
+863 VHLLGQGNYKN
-874 ESNGAIL
+874 ESNTAIF

-894 DSFDKVYDGTTDITE
+894 YSFDKVYDGTTDITE

-918 SDSGIPDSQD
+918 SDSGTPDSQD

-963 ELTENSA
+963 ELTENST
-970 SVKGSII
+970 SIKGNIV

-997 QKPQILASVET
+997 QKPQIQASVET

-1047 ASMDNFNDA
+1047 ASMANFNDA
-1056 VKTVDVTV
+1056 VKTVNVTV
-1064 QQASSNSGSHSGG
+1064 QQAPSSSGSHSGG
-1077 GKDSGGKDSSG
+1077 G
-1088 KGSSGKGSS
+1088 GKGSS

-1166 KVNGRWWAFGAD
+1166 KVNGRWWAFGAE
-1178 GYLSTGWLYDTLYQ
+1178 GYLSTGWIYDTLYQ

-1214 YYLNPSHDGS
+1214 YYLNSNQDGS
-1224 AGIMYSNRRTP
+1224 AGIMYSKRRTP